1 MKQTSSAL
9 TFLMAQYRAI
19 FKRAYI
25 KGIATAILLTA
36 GLAAGQAQA
45 ATAYSSLN
53 TINNVSGD
61 TITIDGT
68 ASTPDTAAIV
78 VKSGDTLNKDVV
90 FKLGESSAFTLTASG
105 STVGEN
111 VVMNGGGN
119 DFTINGYS
127 GDNDSFTFGA
137 QNADEKLQIKNL
149 GTLKIQNNAKVIVT
163 AGSGNAPAAGAGV
176 DVYADTIEV
185 NNSTVDILQNVS
197 GATGQN
203 AILRGKTINVSG
215 SNAVINLGSK
225 DRNGG
230 RATLGWRSEATLADN
245 DKPGSITSG
254 SNISLSG
261 GATLNLIGHTGGA
274 ANSYNTQGSQ
284 VWGNSLIANKSFVE
298 VSGAGAQIWTH
309 TNKFTDTSFHVAN
322 NAQLIIKPFEF
333 RVMKAGGGTDN
344 EHAFSFIN
352 GTTTFD
358 GGNLIVEG
366 NLLAAGT
373 VVINDNV
380 NLTAGNAALNTASG
394 NGNELYNG
402 VLTVGLGSEI
412 LNDNDKA
419 IKTESILK
427 ISSTK
432 LDEFLTGTNTETKV
446 NDKTYKDKAGIL
458 SFGAGKVT
466 LAFTD
471 DSQVDL
477 HDFNWVKTDMSKSGS
492 GNSAVAGSIV
502 YDTKL
507 AGQKSSGDSYKGE
520 TVGVTVSATNLLVS
534 DALGSGAESINLKAT
549 NLTLGS
555 NSYNGTGSLN
565 FSGATARNLNVL
577 AKSGDFL
584 LNDTVTLRS
593 ISGTDNV
600 VASDGTIQGDLAIAS
615 GKTFTVDGGIYQTND
630 DFTVNASGTLAVTN
644 TKGANQSSLDLN
656 RGINFNLSSAG
667 EAKVTVDGGLTNE
680 YQAGDETFGKLTQL
694 DLRDGISASGT
705 SGSAKISA
713 TSGGVVLVDGNDLTA
728 IFAAAGSAD
737 KALSKVSFEIAS
749 GAALKAEGNVQM
761 SFTDANATT
770 LNGMLDLKKGGI
782 FEADSLN
789 IEAKFSSDKGTSQG
803 LGFTDATVRV
813 GSLSFTNNTPDAD
826 DSFLTGGTFEISN
839 SLTVGNTVP
848 LTLAAASEVAG
859 DGDVTL
865 KFDTGSNTAT
875 GTISAEDIT
884 NSSAKGEIIFAQ
896 GAWTSNTDFNLSN
909 GTMTVGVTGSQDTAS
924 LTAYELSLSGGG
936 SFNVAASVGSA
947 TFDHLDAWWT
957 DGVNVAGTLTING
970 DDVTVETED
979 NPVAV
984 HTNANS
990 IKVAS
995 TGTLNF
1001 GSKAVYNS
1009 IFGGTSG
1016 DTVLLKNSFA
1026 ENTIELEA
1034 NGHVS
1039 LAFNDTTSLSAKQI
1053 VDLKKKLF
1061 NNDTEG
1067 SILGFIN
1074 LGDAKIEDLKFDT
1087 DANGT
1092 PTITWDQL
1100 QPVADVVGAGTGN
1113 NELAEAKVTGISS
1126 TDQFKSPVGSV
1137 VSTDGSVTVAGN
1149 SSFNNAAG
1157 NNGLFVSD
1165 TTGKVGNATVG
1176 NGSDLQLN
1184 GSGEIGTVS
1193 LNGGS
1198 ATDQAVLV
1206 TSNGSTNAP
1215 AKVTVASVS
1224 GDEHS
1229 TFSSR
1234 AAETAVTG
1242 DVDVGSIETLANT
1255 VTTVGGDVKV
1265 AGKADFAGTTDIK
1278 GNAEFADAVDFSGI
1292 TTFGGD
1298 VEITGEAN
1306 ITGNT
1311 TATAGD
1317 TSLSGNMTI
1326 AEGAAFTANSIK
1338 LDSAGNQVLAV
1349 GTETTTDE
1357 NGEEQ
1362 PGTTGYLDVATLSLN
1377 GKMLVVDPDYGE
1389 ATSIAAIDNFDT
1401 AGYADD
1407 ISAIN
1412 GTVVVGQNA
1421 ALMVGADASKQAM
1434 SDFIERYQN
1443 GVSLDKDNV
1452 GAVVYLTSA
1461 QTVTNTSRII
1471 IDPTRSRDAILGTS
1485 TTTGELN
1492 AADSD
1497 YSGKDAAGNSHKADL
1512 YIGKNSVLAIGEGA
1526 VTFDKAT
1533 TANGA
1538 VHFDKDS
1545 AYIKGE
1551 TGSKVVLVGDSFLN
1565 SRTITLFTD
1574 KGAANETNG
1583 VYVMNNDIRVESL
1596 NGLMYFTL
1604 NADKE
1609 TTGKELQL
1617 DTTKVDSAFNGSSSP
1632 MRNFLLSYATRTVN
1646 YNEYYSDTT
1655 KVKRVYLLDGADK
1668 SLATASDQDTVTL
1681 TDKATQLG
1689 LTEDDF
1695 VVRNVGT
1702 KDKPEY
1708 VAYRLANNQFLEKVV
1723 RDTDGAAADEAARM
1737 GAFGGAAQAALM
1749 AASTTTDAI
1758 AGRMGMGLTNAA
1770 FTASDNGQGAG
1781 LWLTPI
1787 YKNSDSD
1794 GFEADGMSYGADVDL
1809 YGVSLGGDYT
1819 LANGLRIGA
1828 MFNVGSGEA
1837 DGQGDASNVTNDFN
1851 YYGFG
1856 LYAGYSMGAF
1866 SIVGDVS
1873 YSVVDSDVDA
1883 STQVEKVTTSFDTA
1897 ALSLGVTAQY
1907 SLDLNGF
1914 AVVPHAG
1921 LRYTSLDMD
1930 DYDLDGADSGNIG
1943 NFDADTA
1950 GIFSIPV
1957 GVTVAKEFTSESW
1970 TVKPAL
1976 DLTLTGNFG
1985 DDTLDGEVNWTGV
1998 SNRNVATESEIVDN
2012 FTYSA
2017 ALGVA
2022 AQNGNFSFGLGVNYT
2037 GSSNVDEFGVN
2048 ANARFT
2054 F

>member
-1 MKQTSSAL
+1 MKLSNNAL
-9 TFLMAQYRAI
+9 NFLLAQYRAI
-19 FKRAYI
+19 FKRAYV
-25 KGIATAILLTA
+25 KGLASAVLLTA
-36 GLAAGQAQA
+36 GLAAGAAQA
-45 ATAYSSLN
+45 AEIKGAASWDAATDATFNSGDNYTSGSGTIDYFNNLTVASGVLNLSTNQYRQTYIKNSL
-53 TINNVSGD
+53 TIESAGTVKFGNASGD
-61 TITIDGT
+61 TSLIYTWDNPNAAPSTSIATLTNKGTLIVGVEAPLASGSGSTNSLSFNRVVLSSNSKTELGGSVYNNSTFFNNYNNIYAGWGDSGSFLIESGAQVTLKDYSAIASEKNSTFTIEDGAT
-68 ASTPDTAAIV
+68 INFTLSDGAGAFIRAVAATDDSAQSAILNIGAANLNVTKSGTAAIFANNASLNGTKISVGADGTLKLTGDYSDAQASTYTIGNSTNAAGLFTANNAEIKVDGTLV
-78 VKSGDTLNKDVV
+78 VDGSTTGEGADKVLNKVTLTGGTLTGTGMV
-90 FKLGESSAFTLTASG
+90 KVLGHLALTESLLDGFVNANNAGHIKTASG
-105 STVGEN
+105 SSIIEVTSTSSTPVDLADYSFSGSDSADF
-111 VVMNGGGN
+111 VVSAATTIKGNNLAVSSALMNA
-119 DFTINGYS
+119 S
-127 GDNDSFTFGA
+127 
-137 QNADEKLQIKNL
+137 NA
-149 GTLKIQNNAKVIVT
+149 
-163 AGSGNAPAAGAGV
+163 AAG
-176 DVYADTIEV
+176 
-185 NNSTVDILQNVS
+185 VS
-197 GATGQN
+197 
-203 AILRGKTINVSG
+203 
-215 SNAVINLGSK
+215 
-225 DRNGG
+225 D
-230 RATLGWRSEATLADN
+230 
-245 DKPGSITSG
+245 
-254 SNISLSG
+254 
-261 GATLNLIGHTGGA
+261 
-274 ANSYNTQGSQ
+274 
-284 VWGNSLIANKSFVE
+284 
-298 VSGAGAQIWTH
+298 
-309 TNKFTDTSFHVAN
+309 
-322 NAQLIIKPFEF
+322 
-333 RVMKAGGGTDN
+333 
-344 EHAFSFIN
+344 
-352 GTTTFD
+352 
-358 GGNLIVEG
+358 
-366 NLLAAGT
+366 
-373 VVINDNV
+373 
-380 NLTAGNAALNTASG
+380 NLTL
-394 NGNELYNG
+394 E
-402 VLTVGLGSEI
+402 
-412 LNDNDKA
+412 
-419 IKTESILK
+419 
-427 ISSTK
+427 
-432 LDEFLTGTNTETKV
+432 
-446 NDKTYKDKAGIL
+446 
-458 SFGAGKVT
+458 
-466 LAFTD
+466 
-471 DSQVDL
+471 
-477 HDFNWVKTDMSKSGS
+477 
-492 GNSAVAGSIV
+492 
-502 YDTKL
+502 
-507 AGQKSSGDSYKGE
+507 
-520 TVGVTVSATNLLVS
+520 
-534 DALGSGAESINLKAT
+534 AT
-549 NLTLGS
+549 NLTLGDDS
-555 NSYNGTGSLN
+555 TASPNATLG
-565 FSGATARNLNVL
+565 FKEATARNLTVL
-577 AKSGDFL
+577 ASGGDFV
-584 LNDTVTLRS
+584 LNDKLTLRS

-656 RGINFNLSSAG
+656 RGINFNLSSDG
-667 EAKVTVDGGLTNE
+667 EAKVTVDGSLTDE
-680 YQAGDETFGKLTQL
+680 YKAGDKDLGKLTQL
-694 DLRDGISASGT
+694 DLRGGISASGT
-705 SGSAKISA
+705 SGSAKITA
-713 TSGGVVLVDGNDLTA
+713 TSGGVVLVDDSDLNK
-728 IFAAAGSAD
+728 IFAAAGTNKD
-737 KALSKVSFEIAS
+737 LGLVSFEISS

-761 SFTDANATT
+761 SFTDSNAST
-770 LNGMLDLKKGGI
+770 LNNMLTLGKGGI
-782 FEADSLN
+782 FEADSLR
-789 IEAKFSSDKGTSQG
+789 IDAKFSTDKKTSQG

-813 GSLSFTNNTPDAD
+813 GSLSFTNNTSGATAAY
-826 DSFLTGGTFEISN
+826 LTGGTYEVSN
-839 SLTVGNTVP
+839 SLTVGNTLP
-848 LTLAAASEVAG
+848 LTLDASDLVAG
-859 DGDVTL
+859 EGDVTL
-865 KFDTGSNTAT
+865 KFDTGSNTAA

-884 NSSAKGEIIFAQ
+884 NNSAKGEIIFAQ

-909 GTMTVGVTGSQDTAS
+909 GTMTVGEAGTQNTAS
-924 LTAYELSLSGGG
+924 LTAEELSVSGSGN
-936 SFNVAASVGSA
+936 FDVLASVGSA
-947 TFDHLDAWWT
+947 TFNRLDALLA
-957 DGVNVAGTLTING
+957 DGVDVAGTLTING
-970 DDVTVETED
+970 DSVTADTTGD
-979 NPVAV
+979 NATRVAV
-984 HTNANS
+984 HTVANAIN
-990 IKVAS
+990 VAS
-995 TGTLNF
+995 TGTLTF
-1001 GSKAVYNS
+1001 GEDAVYNS
-1009 IFGGTSG
+1009 IFGSTSG
-1016 DTVLLKNSFA
+1016 DEVLLKDSFA
-1026 ENTIELEA
+1026 ENTIEIAA
-1034 NGHVS
+1034 NGNVS
-1039 LAFNDTTSLSAKQI
+1039 LAFNDTTSLSAKQV

-1061 NNDTEG
+1061 AKDTDG

-1074 LGDAKIEDLKFDT
+1074 LGGAKIENLEFGT

-1092 PTITWDQL
+1092 PTITWDKL
-1100 QPVADVVGAGTGN
+1100 QPVADVIGAGTGN
-1113 NELAEAKVTGISS
+1113 DELAQAKVTDISS

-1165 TTGKVGNATVG
+1165 TTGKVGNAAVV
-1176 NGSDLQLN
+1176 NGSDVHLN
-1184 GSGEIGTVS
+1184 GTGEIGTVS
-1193 LNGGS
+1193 LNGS
-1198 ATDQAVLV
+1198 TAEDPAVLV

-1215 AKVTVASVS
+1215 AKVTIASIS
-1224 GDEHS
+1224 GDDAS

-1242 DVDVGSIETLANT
+1242 DVDVGSMETLADT
-1255 VTTVGGDVKV
+1255 VTTVGGDITV
-1265 AGKADFAGTTDIK
+1265 ANKADFAGTTDIK
-1278 GNAEFADAVDFSGI
+1278 GNAEFAGAVDFSGI
-1292 TTFGGD
+1292 TTFGGN
-1298 VEITGEAN
+1298 VEIAGNADV
-1306 ITGNT
+1306 TGNT
-1311 TATAGD
+1311 TATAGN
-1317 TSLSGNMTI
+1317 TSLRGDMTI
-1326 AEGAAFTANSIK
+1326 AEGAAFTANNIS
-1338 LDSAGNQVLAV
+1338 LEASGQTLFV
-1349 GTETTTDE
+1349 GTDSYTDE

-1362 PGTTGYLDVATLSLN
+1362 PGTTGYLDVANLSLN
-1377 GKMLVVDPDYGE
+1377 GNMLVVDPDYGE
-1389 ATSIAAIDNFDT
+1389 ATSIAAIDDFDA

-1407 ISAIN
+1407 ISAIH

-1461 QTVTNTSRII
+1461 QTVTDTSRII
-1471 IDPTRSRDAILGTS
+1471 IDPTRSSNAILGTG
-1485 TTTGELN
+1485 TTTGEIYQTN
-1492 AADSD
+1492 ADSD
-1497 YSGKDAAGNSHKADL
+1497 YYGQDKAGTYHQADL
-1512 YIGKNSVLAIGEGA
+1512 YLGKNSVFAIDEGA
-1526 VTFDKAT
+1526 M

-1574 KGAANETNG
+1574 NGTAGESG
-1583 VYVMNNDIRVESL
+1583 VYVMDNDIRVESL

-1604 NADKE
+1604 NAGEE

-1617 DTTKVDSAFNGSSSP
+1617 DTTKVDSAFNGASSP

-1646 YNEYYSDTT
+1646 YNEHYSDPT
-1655 KVKRVYLLDGADK
+1655 KVERVYLLDGADK
-1668 SLATASDQDTVTL
+1668 SLATASDTGVLTL

-1689 LTEDDF
+1689 LTKDDF
-1695 VVRNVGT
+1695 VVRNEGT
-1702 KDKPEY
+1702 ANDPQY

-1897 ALSLGVTAQY
+1897 ALSVGVTAQY

-1970 TVKPAL
+1970 TIKPAL

-1985 DDTLDGEVNWTGV
+1985 DDTLDGEVNWSGV

-2022 AQNGNFSFGLGVNYT
+2022 AQTGNFSLGFGVNYT

-2048 ANARFT
+2048 ANARFV

>member
-1 MKQTSSAL
+1 MPTL
-9 TFLMAQYRAI
+9 NFLLAQYRAI
-19 FKRAYI
+19 FKRAYV
-25 KGIATAILLTA
+25 KGIASAVLLTA
-36 GLAAGQAQA
+36 GLAAGAAQA
-45 ATAYSSLN
+45 AEYNSLKA
-53 TINNVSGD
+53 INDASGD
-61 TITIDGT
+61 VITISG
-68 ASTPDTAAIV
+68 SDTVAIE
-78 VKSGDTLNKDVV
+78 VKSGDDTLKKDVV
-90 FKLGESSAFTLTASG
+90 FNLGESSAFTVTASG
-105 STVGEN
+105 STAGET
-111 VVMNGGGN
+111 VVMNGGKK
-119 DFTINGYS
+119 DFTIKGNSAGK
-127 GDNDSFTFGA
+127 GSFTFGA
-137 QNADEKLQIKNL
+137 EGADEKLQIKDL
-149 GTLKIQNNAKVIVT
+149 GTLTIQNNAKVTVT
-163 AGSGNAPAAGAGV
+163 AGSGNAVAGV
-176 DVYADTIEV
+176 DVYADTISV
-185 NNSTVDILQNVS
+185 KDSTVDILQHVS
-197 GATGQN
+197 SAAGQN
-203 AILRGKTINVSG
+203 AILRGKTITVTG
-215 SNAVINLGSK
+215 SDAVINLGSA
-225 DRNGG
+225 DANRANGG
-230 RATLGWRSEATLADN
+230 RATLGWRSDATLNTDGTVASN
-245 DKPGSITSG
+245 NKAG
-254 SNISLSG
+254 SNITFSD
-261 GATLNLIGHTGGA
+261 GATLNLIGRSGSD

-284 VWGNSLIANKSFVE
+284 VWGDSLTVNKSFVE

-309 TNKFTDTSFHVAN
+309 TNEFTDTSFHVGN
-322 NAQLIIKPFEF
+322 KAQLIIKPFEF
-333 RVMKAGGGTDN
+333 RVMKDGKTDSD
-344 EHAFSFIN
+344 HAFSFIN

-380 NLTAGNAALNTASG
+380 NLTAGAADLVTSDQAKSNQ
-394 NGNELYNG
+394 LYNG
-402 VLTVGLGSEI
+402 VLTIGLGSEI
-412 LNDNDKA
+412 LNDSDQA
-419 IKTESILK
+419 IETESILK
-427 ISSTK
+427 ISSKK
-432 LDEFLTGTNTETKV
+432 LNEFLTESTTETKYKDAQG
-446 NDKTYKDKAGIL
+446 NDKTYADKGGIL
-458 SFGAGKVT
+458 SFGAGKTT

-471 DSQVDL
+471 TTQVDL
-477 HDFNWVKTDMSKSGS
+477 SKFNWVETDMSQSGS
-492 GNSAVAGSIV
+492 SNTAVSGAIV
-502 YDTKL
+502 YDTSL
-507 AGQKSSGDSYKGE
+507 AGKATKDPSYKGE
-520 TVGVTVSATNLLVS
+520 PVGVTVSATNMLVS
-534 DALGSGAESINLKAT
+534 KALTAGAKKINLEADT
-549 NLTLGS
+549 LTLGS
-555 NSYNGTGSLN
+555 NTYSGTESLN
-565 FSGATARNLNVL
+565 FSGATARNLTVL

-630 DFTVNASGTLAVTN
+630 DFTVNAGGNLAVTN

-656 RGINFNLSSAG
+656 RGINFNLSSSG
-667 EAKVTVDGGLTNE
+667 EAKVTVNGGLTAE
-680 YQAGDETFGKLTQL
+680 YQAGSETLGKLTQL
-694 DLRDGISASGT
+694 DLRDGIKATGT
-705 SGSAKISA
+705 TGTAKITA
-713 TSGGVVLVDGNDLTA
+713 TSGGVVLVDDSDLNK
-728 IFAAAGSAD
+728 IFAAAGTSTD
-737 KALSKVSFEIAS
+737 ALSKVSFEIS
-749 GAALKAEGNVQM
+749 GGAALKAEGNVQM
-761 SFTDANATT
+761 SFTDSNATT
-770 LNGMLDLKKGGI
+770 LNNMLKLGSGGI
-782 FEADSLN
+782 FEADSLR
-789 IEAKFSSDKGTSQG
+789 IDAKFSTDSGTSQG

-813 GSLSFTNNTPDAD
+813 GSLSFTNNTSGASDA
-826 DSFLTGGTFEISN
+826 FLTGGTFEISN
-839 SLTVGNTVP
+839 SLTVGNTLP
-848 LTLAAASEVAG
+848 LTLAASSEVAG
-859 DGDVTL
+859 SGDVAL
-865 KFDTGSNTAT
+865 VFDTGSNSAT

-884 NSSAKGEIIFAQ
+884 NASANGEIIVAQ
-896 GAWTSNTDFNLSN
+896 GAWTATRTDFNLSS
-909 GTMTVGVTGSQDTAS
+909 GTMTVGEAGSQDTAS
-924 LTAYELSLSGGG
+924 LTAYELSVSGEGT
-936 SFNVAASVGSA
+936 FTVAASVGSA
-947 TFDHLDAWWT
+947 TFDHLDAWQT
-957 DGVNVAGTLTING
+957 DGVNVSGSLTING
-970 DDVTVETED
+970 DDVTVDTDE

-990 IKVAS
+990 INVAS
-995 TGTLNF
+995 TGTLTF
-1001 GSKAVYNS
+1001 GADAVYNS

-1016 DTVLLKNSFA
+1016 DEVLLKDSFA
-1026 ENTIELEA
+1026 ADTIELAA
-1034 NGHVS
+1034 NGNVS
-1039 LAFNDTTSLSAKQI
+1039 LSFNDTTSLSAKQV

-1061 NNDTEG
+1061 ANDTDG
-1067 SILGFIN
+1067 SISGFIN
-1074 LGDAKIEDLKFDT
+1074 LGGAKIENLEFGT

-1092 PTITWDQL
+1092 PTITWDKL
-1100 QPVADVVGAGTGN
+1100 QPVADVIGAGTGN
-1113 NELAEAKVTGISS
+1113 DELAQAKVTGIDS

-1165 TTGKVGNATVG
+1165 TTGKVGNAAVV
-1176 NGSDLQLN
+1176 NGSDVHLN
-1184 GSGEIGTVS
+1184 GTGEIGTVS
-1193 LNGGS
+1193 LSSTADNS
-1198 ATDQAVLV
+1198 SVLV

-1215 AKVTVASVS
+1215 ATVTIASIS
-1224 GDEHS
+1224 GDDTS

-1234 AAETAVTG
+1234 AAETKVTG
-1242 DVDVGSIETLANT
+1242 DVDVGSMETLADT
-1255 VTTVGGDVKV
+1255 VTTVGGDITV
-1265 AGKADFAGTTDIK
+1265 ANKADFAGTTDIK
-1278 GNAEFADAVDFSGI
+1278 GNAEFAGAVDFSGI
-1292 TTFGGD
+1292 TTFGGN
-1298 VEITGEAN
+1298 VEITGDAN
-1306 ITGNT
+1306 VTGNT
-1311 TATAGD
+1311 TATAGN

-1326 AEGAAFTANSIK
+1326 AEGAAFTANNISLEATGK
-1338 LDSAGNQVLAV
+1338 TLFV
-1349 GTETTTDE
+1349 GTDSYTDE

-1362 PGTTGYLDVATLSLN
+1362 PGTTGYLDVANLSLN
-1377 GKMLVVDPDYGE
+1377 GNMLVVDPDYGE
-1389 ATSIAAIDNFDT
+1389 ATSIAAIDDFDA

-1407 ISAIN
+1407 ISAIH

-1461 QTVTNTSRII
+1461 QTVTNGSQII
-1471 IDPTRSRDAILGTS
+1471 IDPTRSSNAILGTG
-1485 TTTGELN
+1485 TTTGEIDQAN
-1492 AADSD
+1492 ADSD
-1497 YSGKDAAGNSHKADL
+1497 YYGQDKAGAYHAADL
-1512 YIGKNSVLAIGEGA
+1512 YLGKNSVFAIDEGA
-1526 VTFDKAT
+1526 MTVD
-1533 TANGA
+1533 GA

-1551 TGSKVVLVGDSFLN
+1551 AGSKVVLVGDSFLN

-1574 KGAANETNG
+1574 NGAVNETKG
-1583 VYVMNNDIRVESL
+1583 VYVMDNDIRVESL

-1604 NADKE
+1604 NAGEE

-1617 DTTKVDSAFNGSSSP
+1617 DTTKVDSAFNGASSP

-1646 YNEYYSDTT
+1646 YNEYYSYPTN
-1655 KVKRVYLLDGADK
+1655 VERVYLLDDADK
-1668 SLATASDQDTVTL
+1668 SLATASGPDTVTL

-1702 KDKPEY
+1702 QDKPEY

-1897 ALSLGVTAQY
+1897 ALSVGVTAQY

-1930 DYDLDGADSGNIG
+1930 DYDLEGADSGNIG

-1970 TVKPAL
+1970 TIKPAL

-1985 DDTLDGEVNWTGV
+1985 DDTLDGEVNWSGV

-2022 AQNGNFSFGLGVNYT
+2022 AQTGNFSLGFGVNYT

-2048 ANARFT
+2048 ANARFV

>member
-1 MKQTSSAL
+1 MKQTSAAL
-9 TFLMAQYRAI
+9 TFLLAQYRAI

-25 KGIATAILLTA
+25 KGIATAVLLTA

-45 ATAYSSLN
+45 TAYNSLD
-53 TINNVSGD
+53 TINQASGD
-61 TITIDGT
+61 VITINGT
-68 ASTPDTAAIV
+68 ASAPDTAAIE

-90 FKLGESSAFTLTASG
+90 FNLGESSAFTLTASG
-105 STVGEN
+105 STAGET
-111 VVMNGGGN
+111 VVMNGGKN
-119 DFTINGYS
+119 DFTINGHS
-127 GDNDSFTFGA
+127 GDKDSFTFGA
-137 QNADEKLQIKNL
+137 ENADEKLQIKDL
-149 GTLKIQNNAKVIVT
+149 GILTIKNNAKVIVT
-163 AGSGNAPAAGAGV
+163 AGSGNAVAGV
-176 DVYADTIEV
+176 DVYADTISV
-185 NNSTVDILQNVS
+185 KDSTVDILQHVS
-197 GATGQN
+197 GADDQN
-203 AILRGKTINVSG
+203 AILRGKTITVTG
-215 SNAVINLGSK
+215 SDAVINLGSA
-225 DRNGG
+225 DANRANGG
-230 RATLGWRSEATLADN
+230 RATLGWRSDATLNPDGTVASN
-245 DKPGSITSG
+245 NKAG
-254 SNISLSG
+254 SNITFSD
-261 GATLNLIGHTGGA
+261 GATLNLIGRSGSD

-284 VWGNSLIANKSFVE
+284 VWGDSLTVNKSFVE

-309 TNKFTDTSFHVAN
+309 TNDFTDTSFHIGN
-322 NAQLIIKPFEF
+322 KAQLVIKPFEF
-333 RVMKAGGGTDN
+333 RVMKNVSSTDGDHN
-344 EHAFSFIN
+344 FSYIN
-352 GTTTFD
+352 GTTTFN

-366 NLLAAGT
+366 NLQVAGT

-380 NLTAGNAALNTASG
+380 KLTAGNADLNTASG
-394 NGNELYNG
+394 NGNKLYNG
-402 VLTVGLGSEI
+402 VITVGLGSDFTSES
-412 LNDNDKA
+412 DKA
-419 IKTESILK
+419 IETESILQ
-427 ISSTK
+427 ISSIK
-432 LDEFLTGTNTETKV
+432 LNEFLKDSG
-446 NDKTYKDKAGIL
+446 DKTEYKDESYEDKAGIL
-458 SFGAGKVT
+458 SFGAGKAT
-466 LAFTD
+466 LHFTD
-471 DSQVDL
+471 TTQVDL
-477 HDFNWVKTDMSKSGS
+477 SQFKWIETNMSATSS
-492 GNSAVAGSIV
+492 AGNTAEAGAIV
-502 YDTKL
+502 YDTSL
-507 AGQKSSGDSYKGE
+507 AGKESSSNYSGE
-520 TVGVTVSATNLLVS
+520 TVGVTVFANDMLVS
-534 DALGSGAESINLKAT
+534 EALDVGAKKINLEADT
-549 NLTLGS
+549 LTLGS
-555 NSYNGTGSLN
+555 NNYSGTESLN

-600 VASDGTIQGDLAIAS
+600 VASDGTIQGDLAIAL

-630 DFTVNASGTLAVTN
+630 DFTVNAGGTLAVTN

-656 RGINFNLSSAG
+656 RGIKFDLTSTGNAQ
-667 EAKVTVDGGLTNE
+667 VTVNGGLAAE
-680 YQAGDETFGKLTQL
+680 YNTSDDNKDNDNLTQL
-694 DLRDGISASGT
+694 DLRDGISAEGT
-705 SGSAKISA
+705 KGLAKISA

-761 SFTDANATT
+761 SFTDANDTT

-789 IEAKFSSDKGTSQG
+789 IEAKFSSYKGTSQG
-803 LGFTDATVRV
+803 FGFTDATVRV
-813 GSLSFTNNTPDAD
+813 DSLSFTNNTPDAD

-848 LTLAAASEVAG
+848 LTLAASDVVAG

-896 GAWTSNTDFNLSN
+896 GAWKSNTDFNLSN

-936 SFNVAASVGSA
+936 AFTVAASVGSA

-970 DDVTVETED
+970 DDVTVDTED

-984 HTNANS
+984 HTYANS
-990 IKVAS
+990 IKVDS

-1026 ENTIELEA
+1026 ENTIYLAA

-1165 TTGKVGNATVG
+1165 TTGKVGNATV
-1176 NGSDLQLN
+1176 NKGSDLQLN

-1215 AKVTVASVS
+1215 AKVTVASIS

-1298 VEITGEAN
+1298 VEITGNAN
-1306 ITGNT
+1306 VTGNT

-1317 TSLSGNMTI
+1317 TSLSGHMTI
-1326 AEGAAFTANSIK
+1326 AKGAAFTANNISLEATGK
-1338 LDSAGNQVLAV
+1338 TLFV
-1349 GTETTTDE
+1349 GTDSYTDE

-1362 PGTTGYLDVATLSLN
+1362 PGTTGYLDVANLSLN
-1377 GKMLVVDPDYGE
+1377 GNMLVVDPDYGE
-1389 ATSIAAIDNFDT
+1389 ATSIAAIDNFDHT
-1401 AGYADD
+1401 GHADD
-1407 ISAIN
+1407 VSAIH
-1412 GTVVVGQNA
+1412 GTVIVGQNA

-1434 SDFIERYQN
+1434 SDFIERYQK
-1443 GVSLDKDNV
+1443 GESLDKDNV

-1461 QTVTNTSRII
+1461 QTVTDGSQII
-1471 IDPTRSRDAILGTS
+1471 IDPTRSSNAILGTN
-1485 TTTGELN
+1485 GELAQTDAN
-1492 AADSD
+1492 SD
-1497 YSGKDAAGNSHKADL
+1497 YYGQDKDGAYHAADL
-1512 YIGKNSVLAIGEGA
+1512 YLGKNSVFAIDEGA
-1526 VTFDKAT
+1526 M

-1538 VHFDKDS
+1538 VHFDKDR

-1574 KGAANETNG
+1574 NGAANENG

-1617 DTTKVDSAFNGSSSP
+1617 DTTKVDSAFNGASSP

-1646 YNEYYSDTT
+1646 YDEHYSDPAN
-1655 KVKRVYLLDGADK
+1655 VERIHLLDGADK
-1668 SLATASDQDTVTL
+1668 SLATASGPNTVTL

-1695 VVRNVGT
+1695 VVRDVGT

>member
-1 MKQTSSAL
+1 
-9 TFLMAQYRAI
+9 MAQYRAI

-25 KGIATAILLTA
+25 KGIASAILLTA

-45 ATAYSSLN
+45 AATEYSGAATWEEASKLDPIN
-53 TINNVSGD
+53 VSAEESTILGGINNKKAFYNDLTIKSGA
-61 TITIDGT
+61 T
-68 ASTPDTAAIV
+68 AST
-78 VKSGDTLNKDVV
+78 SGDVYVKGTMTVEKGATLKVNTTKGKGGNLFGHYTVNGTLDSTGRLENRGTINATSTDDFPVV
-90 FKLGESSAFTLTASG
+90 EFHSVHLYDGSETTLGGVGTQAASNWGQSSMLGAGAGVADGTNNFTIDKGAKLNLQDYSHAYINQNASMAIDGEVTLTASG
-105 STVGEN
+105 DGSFAIIRGC
-111 VVMNGGGN
+111 
-119 DFTINGYS
+119 
-127 GDNDSFTFGA
+127 DN
-137 QNADEKLQIKNL
+137 
-149 GTLKIQNNAKVIVT
+149 
-163 AGSGNAPAAGAGV
+163 
-176 DVYADTIEV
+176 Y
-185 NNSTVDILQNVS
+185 NSTNKFSTD
-197 GATGQN
+197 
-203 AILRGKTINVSG
+203 K
-215 SNAVINLGSK
+215 NAVITIGENAAITAAKGSGSTGIFAPDVTIAGSSDAK
-225 DRNGG
+225 APATITVQNGSTF
-230 RATLGWRSEATLADN
+230 TLDGDMAESNKGFSAAA
-245 DKPGSITSG
+245 KGAGQFKMTSG
-254 SNISLSG
+254 KINVAEG
-261 GATLNLIGHTGGA
+261 GT
-274 ANSYNTQGSQ
+274 
-284 VWGNSLIANKSFVE
+284 
-298 VSGAGAQIWTH
+298 
-309 TNKFTDTSFHVAN
+309 
-322 NAQLIIKPFEF
+322 LIIGNGSYEDIPGNDVDES
-333 RVMKAGGGTDN
+333 AITTLDIQGGELTG
-344 EHAFSFIN
+344 
-352 GTTTFD
+352 
-358 GGNLIVEG
+358 
-366 NLLAAGT
+366 AGT
-373 VVINDNV
+373 VQLEGKLTVSV
-380 NLTAGNAALNTASG
+380 NTIKAFLNGKDSAGNQNDGNFVFSG
-394 NGNELYNG
+394 DKTRFE
-402 VLTVGLGSEI
+402 VTGSEQFD
-412 LNDNDKA
+412 LA
-419 IKTESILK
+419 Q
-427 ISSTK
+427 
-432 LDEFLTGTNTETKV
+432 
-446 NDKTYKDKAGIL
+446 Y
-458 SFGAGKVT
+458 SF
-466 LAFTD
+466 
-471 DSQVDL
+471 
-477 HDFNWVKTDMSKSGS
+477 SGS
-492 GNSAVAGSIV
+492 GTTDFVLTDSGTIAGENLAVSHKLTQTGKADGAAAG
-502 YDTKL
+502 
-507 AGQKSSGDSYKGE
+507 
-520 TVGVTVSATNLLVS
+520 VS
-534 DALGSGAESINLKAT
+534 DNLTLEAT

-555 NSYNGTGSLN
+555 SSAKSPTESLG
-565 FSGATARNLNVL
+565 FKSATARNLTVL
-577 AKSGDFL
+577 ASDGAFKLYD
-584 LNDTVTLRS
+584 DVTLRS

-600 VASDGTIQGDLAIAS
+600 VASDGTIEGDLAITS

-630 DFTVNASGTLAVTN
+630 DFTVNASGSLAVTN

-656 RGINFNLSSAG
+656 RGINFNLSSSG
-667 EAKVTVDGGLTNE
+667 EAKVTVNGGLTAE
-680 YQAGDETFGKLTQL
+680 YQAGSETLGKLTQL
-694 DLRDGISASGT
+694 DLRDGISASGST
-705 SGSAKISA
+705 GTAKISA

-737 KALSKVSFEIAS
+737 NALSKVSFEVAS
-749 GAALKAEGNVQM
+749 GAALKADGNVKM
-761 SFTDANATT
+761 SFTDSNAST
-770 LNGMLDLKKGGI
+770 LNNMLVLKEKGI

-789 IEAKFSSDKGTSQG
+789 IEAKFSSYEKEKQG

-813 GSLSFTNNTPDAD
+813 GSLSFTNNTTGAD

-839 SLTVGNTVP
+839 SLTVGNTLP
-848 LTLAAASEVAG
+848 LTLAASDVVAG
-859 DGDVTL
+859 EGDVTL

-884 NSSAKGEIIFAQ
+884 NASANGKIIVAQ
-896 GAWTSNTDFNLSN
+896 GAWTATRTDFNLSN
-909 GTMTVGVTGSQDTAS
+909 GTMTVGEAGSQDTAS

-957 DGVNVAGTLTING
+957 DGVNVAGTLTIKG

-984 HTNANS
+984 HTNTNS
-990 IKVAS
+990 INVAS
-995 TGTLNF
+995 TGTLTF
-1001 GSKAVYNS
+1001 ESKAVYNA

-1016 DTVLLKNSFA
+1016 DEVLLKDSFA
-1026 ENTIELEA
+1026 ENTIDLEA

-1039 LAFNDTTSLSAKQI
+1039 LAFNNTTALSAKQI

-1074 LGDAKIEDLKFDT
+1074 LGDAKIEDLKFGT
-1087 DANGT
+1087 DDNGT

-1113 NELAEAKVTGISS
+1113 NELAQAKVTDISS
-1126 TDQFKSPVGSV
+1126 SAQFKSPVGSV

-1165 TTGKVGNATVG
+1165 TSGKVGNATVD

-1198 ATDQAVLV
+1198 ATDQSVLV
-1206 TSNGSTNAP
+1206 TGNGSSNAP
-1215 AKVTVASVS
+1215 AKVTIASIK
-1224 GDEHS
+1224 GDNAS
-1229 TFSSR
+1229 AFSSR

-1242 DVDVGSIETLANT
+1242 DVDVGSMETLANT
-1255 VTTVGGDVKV
+1255 VTTVDGDVTV
-1265 AGKADFAGTTDIK
+1265 SDTSGTASFAGTTDIK
-1278 GNAEFADAVDFSGI
+1278 GNAEFAGKVDFSGI
-1292 TTFGGD
+1292 TTFGGN
-1298 VEITGEAN
+1298 VEITGDAN
-1306 ITGNT
+1306 VTGNT

-1326 AEGAAFTANSIK
+1326 AKGAAFTANSIK
-1338 LDSAGNQVLAV
+1338 LDSAGTQVLAV

-1362 PGTTGYLDVATLSLN
+1362 PGTTGYLDVTTLSLN
-1377 GKMLVVDPDYGE
+1377 GNTLVVDPDYGE
-1389 ATSIAAIDNFDT
+1389 ATSIAAIDDFD
-1401 AGYADD
+1401 ASGHADD
-1407 ISAIN
+1407 ISAIH
-1412 GTVVVGQNA
+1412 GTVIVGQNA
-1421 ALMVGADASKQAM
+1421 ALMVGAGASKQAM
-1434 SDFIERYQN
+1434 SEFIERYQK

-1461 QTVTNTSRII
+1461 QTVDANNSRII
-1471 IDPTRSRDAILGTS
+1471 IDSTRSRDAILGTN
-1485 TTTGELN
+1485 GELN

-1497 YSGKDAAGNSHKADL
+1497 YSGKDAVGNSHKADL
-1512 YIGKNSVLAIGEGA
+1512 YIGKNSVLAIDE
-1526 VTFDKAT
+1526 KAMT
-1533 TANGA
+1533 VNGA

-1551 TGSKVVLVGDSFLN
+1551 AGSKVVLVGDSFLN
-1565 SRTITLFTD
+1565 SRNITLFTD
-1574 KGAANETNG
+1574 NGTPNGETNG
-1583 VYVMNNDIRVESL
+1583 VYVMDNDIRVESL
-1596 NGLMYFTL
+1596 NGLMYFYL
-1604 NADKE
+1604 EKGKE
-1609 TTGKELQL
+1609 TQAQELQF
-1617 DTTKVDSAFNGSSSP
+1617 DTTKADSAFNGASSP

-1646 YNEYYSDTT
+1646 YNEHYSDPT
-1655 KVKRVYLLDGADK
+1655 KVERVYLLDGADK
-1668 SLATASDQDTVTL
+1668 SLATASGPDTVAL
-1681 TDKATQLG
+1681 TDKATELG
-1689 LTEDDF
+1689 LTADDF

-1723 RDTDGAAADEAARM
+1723 RDTDGGAADEAARM

-1794 GFEADGMSYGADVDL
+1794 GFEADGLSYGADVDL

-1856 LYAGYSMGAF
+1856 LYAGYSMGDF

-1897 ALSLGVTAQY
+1897 ALSVGVTAQY

-1985 DDTLDGEVNWTGV
+1985 DDTLDGEVNWNGV

>member
-1 MKQTSSAL
+1 MKQTSAAL
-9 TFLMAQYRAI
+9 TFLLAQYRAI

-25 KGIATAILLTA
+25 KGIATAVLLTA

-45 ATAYSSLN
+45 TPYSSLTDIN
-53 TINNVSGD
+53 DAAGAGDVITINSGD
-61 TITIDGT
+61 K
-68 ASTPDTAAIV
+68 AAIE
-78 VKSGDTLNKDVV
+78 VKTDDATLKKDVV
-90 FKLGESSAFTLTASG
+90 FNLGAGSEFKITASG
-105 STVGEN
+105 SNTVTME
-111 VVMNGGGN
+111 GN
-119 DFTINGYS
+119 EHDITIKGNTAGK
-127 GDNDSFTFGA
+127 GTFTFGA
-137 QNADEKLQIKNL
+137 EAADEKLQIQNL
-149 GTLKIQNNAKVIVT
+149 GTLTIQNNAKVIVT
-163 AGSGNAPAAGAGV
+163 AGSGSDKAGV
-176 DVYADTIEV
+176 DVYAENISV

-197 GATGQN
+197 GATDQN
-203 AILRGKTINVSG
+203 AILRGKTINVTG

-230 RATLGWRSEATLADN
+230 RATLGWRSEATLDAN
-245 DKPGSITSG
+245 DKPGSINSG
-254 SNISLSG
+254 SNITLSG
-261 GATLNLIGHTGGA
+261 GATLNLIGHSGGDA
-274 ANSYNTQGSQ
+274 TAYNTQGSQ

-309 TNKFTDTSFHVAN
+309 TNEFTDTSFHVGN
-322 NAQLIIKPFEF
+322 KAQLVIKPFEF

-427 ISSTK
+427 ISSSK

-471 DSQVDL
+471 TTQVDL
-477 HDFNWVKTDMSKSGS
+477 SKFNWVETDMSKSGS

-555 NSYNGTGSLN
+555 NNYNGTGSLN

-630 DFTVNASGTLAVTN
+630 DFTVNAGGTLAVTN

-656 RGINFNLSSAG
+656 RGLHFDLTSTGNAQ
-667 EAKVTVDGGLTNE
+667 VTVNGSLTDE
-680 YQAGDETFGKLTQL
+680 YKAGDKDLGKLTQL

-705 SGSAKISA
+705 SGSATITA
-713 TSGGVVLVDGNDLTA
+713 TSGGVVLVDGKDLTD

-737 KALSKVSFEIAS
+737 NALSKVSFEIAS

-761 SFTDANATT
+761 SFTDANDTT
-770 LNGMLDLKKGGI
+770 LNNMLTLGKGGI
-782 FEADSLN
+782 FEADSLS
-789 IEAKFSSDKGTSQG
+789 IDAKFSTDKGPSQG

-813 GSLSFTNNTPDAD
+813 GSLTFNNNTPVANK
-826 DSFLTGGTFEISN
+826 DSETYAFLTGGTFEISN
-839 SLTVGNTVP
+839 SLTVGNDV
-848 LTLAAASEVAG
+848 LTLAASKEVAG
-859 DGDVTL
+859 SGDVTL
-865 KFDTGSNTAT
+865 KFDTGSNTAN

-884 NSSAKGEIIFAQ
+884 NASANGEIIVAQ
-896 GAWTSNTDFNLSN
+896 GAWKSNTDFNLSN

-924 LTAYELSLSGGG
+924 LTAYELSVSGGG
-936 SFNVAASVGSA
+936 AFTVAASVGSA
-947 TFDHLDAWWT
+947 TFDHLDAMWAK
-957 DGVNVAGTLTING
+957 GVNVSGTLTING
-970 DDVTVETED
+970 DDVTVDTTD

-984 HTNANS
+984 HTVANG
-990 IKVAS
+990 INVAS
-995 TGTLNF
+995 TGTLTF

-1165 TTGKVGNATVG
+1165 TTGKVGNAAVV
-1176 NGSDLQLN
+1176 NGSDVHLN
-1184 GSGEIGTVS
+1184 GTGEIGTVS
-1193 LNGGS
+1193 LSSTADNS
-1198 ATDQAVLV
+1198 SVLV

-1215 AKVTVASVS
+1215 ATVTIASIS
-1224 GDEHS
+1224 GDDTS

-1278 GNAEFADAVDFSGI
+1278 GKADFAGDVAFSGI

-1298 VEITGEAN
+1298 VEITGNAN
-1306 ITGNT
+1306 VTGNT

-1326 AEGAAFTANSIK
+1326 AKGAAFTANSIK
-1338 LDSAGNQVLAV
+1338 LDSAGTKVLAV

-1377 GKMLVVDPDYGE
+1377 GNTLVVDPDYGE
-1389 ATSIAAIDNFDT
+1389 ATSIAAIDDFDHT
-1401 AGYADD
+1401 GHADD
-1407 ISAIN
+1407 VSAID
-1412 GTVVVGQNA
+1412 GTVIVGQNA

-1471 IDPTRSRDAILGTS
+1471 IDPTRSSNAILGTS

-1526 VTFDKAT
+1526 VTFDKAM

-1574 KGAANETNG
+1574 NGAANENG

-1604 NADKE
+1604 NADEE

-1617 DTTKVDSAFNGSSSP
+1617 DTTKVDSAFNGASSP

-1646 YNEYYSDTT
+1646 YNEHYSDPT

-1794 GFEADGMSYGADVDL
+1794 GFDAEGMSYGADVDL

-1837 DGQGDASNVTNDFN
+1837 DGQGDASDVTNDFN

>member
-1 MKQTSSAL
+1 MFSGSA
-9 TFLMAQYRAI
+9 AADEG
-19 FKRAYI
+19 KH
-25 KGIATAILLTA
+25 KATALVLDDVTFDNKGTAIIGNLTSGGEA
-36 GLAAGQAQA
+36 TVQSGTTTLTTGNVKNYAKVTVKGTTDDSGA
-45 ATAYSSLN
+45 ATLVVSAAQLLKEAKKGEGWFAGGSGSIVLSGAAADKATLQIEGIDADGLNLN
-53 TINNVSGD
+53 TD
-61 TITIDGT
+61 
-68 ASTPDTAAIV
+68 
-78 VKSGDTLNKDVV
+78 
-90 FKLGESSAFTLTASG
+90 LT
-105 STVGEN
+105 
-111 VVMNGGGN
+111 
-119 DFTINGYS
+119 
-127 GDNDSFTFGA
+127 
-137 QNADEKLQIKNL
+137 
-149 GTLKIQNNAKVIVT
+149 
-163 AGSGNAPAAGAGV
+163 
-176 DVYADTIEV
+176 
-185 NNSTVDILQNVS
+185 
-197 GATGQN
+197 
-203 AILRGKTINVSG
+203 
-215 SNAVINLGSK
+215 
-225 DRNGG
+225 
-230 RATLGWRSEATLADN
+230 
-245 DKPGSITSG
+245 ITSG
-254 SNISLSG
+254 DSVALG
-261 GATLNLIGHTGGA
+261 QIG
-274 ANSYNTQGSQ
+274 
-284 VWGNSLIANKSFVE
+284 V
-298 VSGAGAQIWTH
+298 
-309 TNKFTDTSFHVAN
+309 
-322 NAQLIIKPFEF
+322 
-333 RVMKAGGGTDN
+333 
-344 EHAFSFIN
+344 
-352 GTTTFD
+352 
-358 GGNLIVEG
+358 
-366 NLLAAGT
+366 
-373 VVINDNV
+373 
-380 NLTAGNAALNTASG
+380 SG
-394 NGNELYNG
+394 NGTIKGERL
-402 VLTVGLGSEI
+402 VLSDKLNLGAGNK
-412 LNDNDKA
+412 L
-419 IKTESILK
+419 
-427 ISSTK
+427 K
-432 LDEFLTGTNTETKV
+432 LD
-446 NDKTYKDKAGIL
+446 
-458 SFGAGKVT
+458 
-466 LAFTD
+466 
-471 DSQVDL
+471 
-477 HDFNWVKTDMSKSGS
+477 
-492 GNSAVAGSIV
+492 
-502 YDTKL
+502 
-507 AGQKSSGDSYKGE
+507 
-520 TVGVTVSATNLLVS
+520 
-534 DALGSGAESINLKAT
+534 AT

-555 NSYNGTGSLN
+555 GSYTGKESLGI
-565 FSGATARNLNVL
+565 SEATARNLTVL
-577 AKSGDFL
+577 ASGGTFELHD
-584 LNDTVTLRS
+584 NVTLRS

-600 VASDGTIQGDLAIAS
+600 VASDGTIEGDLAIAKD
-615 GKTFTVDGGIYQTND
+615 KTLTVDGGIYQTND

-644 TKGANQSSLDLN
+644 TKGANQSSLDLKS
-656 RGINFNLSSAG
+656 GINFNLSSDG
-667 EAKVTVDGGLTNE
+667 EAKVTVDGGLTGE
-680 YQAGDETFGKLTQL
+680 YQAGDETLGKLTQL
-694 DLRDGISASGT
+694 DLRGGIKATGT
-705 SGSAKISA
+705 TGSAKISA
-713 TSGGVVLVDGNDLTA
+713 TSGGVVLVDDSDLNK
-728 IFAAAGSAD
+728 IFAAAGTNKD
-737 KALSKVSFEIAS
+737 LGLVSFEIAS

-761 SFTDANATT
+761 SFTDDNAQT
-770 LNGMLDLKKGGI
+770 LNKMLTLGKGGI
-782 FEADSLN
+782 FEADSLR
-789 IEAKFSSDKGTSQG
+789 IDAKFSANQGTAQG

-813 GSLSFTNNTPDAD
+813 GSLSFTNNTSGATAAY
-826 DSFLTGGTFEISN
+826 LTGGTYEVSN
-839 SLTVGNTVP
+839 SLTVGNTLP
-848 LTLAAASEVAG
+848 LTLDDSDLVAG
-859 DGDVTL
+859 EGDVTL

-884 NSSAKGEIIFAQ
+884 NASANGKIIVAQ
-896 GAWTSNTDFNLSN
+896 GAWTATRTDFNLSS
-909 GTMTVGVTGSQDTAS
+909 GTMTVGEVGSQDTAS
-924 LTAYELSLSGGG
+924 LTAYELSVSGSG

-947 TFDHLDAWWT
+947 TFDHLDAWST
-957 DGVNVAGTLTING
+957 DGVKVDGTLTING

-979 NPVAV
+979 TPVAV
-984 HTNANS
+984 NTHANS
-990 IKVAS
+990 INVAS

-1026 ENTIELEA
+1026 ENTIELAA

-1061 NNDTEG
+1061 AKDTDG

-1074 LGDAKIEDLKFDT
+1074 LGGAKIENLEFGT

-1092 PTITWDQL
+1092 PTITWDKL
-1100 QPVADVVGAGTGN
+1100 QPVADVIGEGTGN
-1113 NELAEAKVTGISS
+1113 DELAQAKVTDIDS

-1157 NNGLFVSD
+1157 NNGLFVND
-1165 TTGKVGNATVG
+1165 TTGKVGNAAVV
-1176 NGSDLQLN
+1176 NGSDVHLN
-1184 GSGEIGTVS
+1184 GTGEIGTVS
-1193 LNGGS
+1193 LNGS
-1198 ATDQAVLV
+1198 TAEDPAVLV

-1215 AKVTVASVS
+1215 AKVTIASIN
-1224 GDEHS
+1224 GDAES
-1229 TFSSR
+1229 SFSSR

-1242 DVDVGSIETLANT
+1242 DVYVGSMETLADT
-1255 VTTVGGDVKV
+1255 VTTVGGDVTV
-1265 AGKADFAGTTDIK
+1265 ADKADFAGTTDIK
-1278 GNAEFADAVDFSGI
+1278 GNAEFAGAVDFSGI

-1298 VEITGEAN
+1298 VEITGNAN
-1306 ITGNT
+1306 VTGNT
-1311 TATAGD
+1311 TATAGNTTLRGD
-1317 TSLSGNMTI
+1317 MTI
-1326 AEGAAFTANSIK
+1326 AKGAAFTANSIK

-1377 GKMLVVDPDYGE
+1377 GKTLVVDPDYGE
-1389 ATSIAAIDNFDT
+1389 ATSIAAIDNFDA
-1401 AGYADD
+1401 AGYADGV
-1407 ISAIN
+1407 SAID
-1412 GTVVVGQNA
+1412 GTVIVGQNA
-1421 ALMVGADASKQAM
+1421 ALMVGADASQQAM

-1461 QTVTNTSRII
+1461 QTVTNSSRII
-1471 IDPTRSRDAILGTS
+1471 IDPTRSSNAILGTG
-1485 TTTGELN
+1485 TTTGEIDQTK
-1492 AADSD
+1492 ADSD
-1497 YSGKDAAGNSHKADL
+1497 YYGQDKDGAYHQADL
-1512 YIGKNSVLAIGEGA
+1512 YLGKNSVFAIDEGA
-1526 VTFDKAT
+1526 M

-1538 VHFDKDS
+1538 VHFDKGS

-1574 KGAANETNG
+1574 NGAGENNG
-1583 VYVMNNDIRVESL
+1583 VYVMDNDIRVESL

-1604 NADKE
+1604 NQGEE

-1617 DTTKVDSAFNGSSSP
+1617 DTTKVDSAFAGASSP
-1632 MRNFLLSYATRTVN
+1632 MRDFLLSYATRTVN
-1646 YNEYYSDTT
+1646 YDEHYSDPAN
-1655 KVKRVYLLDGADK
+1655 VERIHLLDGADK
-1668 SLATASDQDTVTL
+1668 SLATASDTGALTL

-1702 KDKPEY
+1702 QDQPEY

-1897 ALSLGVTAQY
+1897 ALSVGVTAQY

-1970 TVKPAL
+1970 TIKPAL

-1985 DDTLDGEVNWTGV
+1985 DDTLDGEVNWSGV

-2022 AQNGNFSFGLGVNYT
+2022 AQTGNFSLGFGVNYT

-2048 ANARFT
+2048 ANARFV

>member
-9 TFLMAQYRAI
+9 TFLLAQYRAI
-19 FKRAYI
+19 FKRAYV
-25 KGIATAILLTA
+25 KGIASAVLLTA

-45 ATAYSSLN
+45 DPYTDLDSINTATG
-53 TINNVSGD
+53 GD
-61 TITIDGT
+61 VITIDGT
-68 ASTPDTAAIV
+68 AATGADTVAIE
-78 VKSGDTLNKDVV
+78 VKDDDKTLNKDVI
-90 FKLGESSAFTLTASG
+90 FNLGNDSEFSITASG
-105 STVGEN
+105 TGTTVAMDGK
-111 VVMNGGGN
+111 
-119 DFTINGYS
+119 DHDITINGNTAGS
-127 GDNDSFTFGA
+127 GSFTFGA
-137 QNADEKLQIKNL
+137 EDADAKLQIKNL
-149 GTLKIQNNAKVIVT
+149 GTLTIQNNAKVTVT
-163 AGSGNAPAAGAGV
+163 AGSGNAVAGV
-176 DVYADTIEV
+176 DVYADTIKID
-185 NNSTVDILQNVS
+185 NSTVDILQHVS
-197 GATGQN
+197 GDKSQN
-203 AILRGKTINVSG
+203 AILRGKTITVTG
-215 SNAVINLGSK
+215 SDAVINLGSL
-225 DRNGG
+225 DSGRANGG
-230 RATLGWRSEATLADN
+230 RATLGWRSEATLDSN
-245 DKPGSITSG
+245 NNPTSNNAG
-254 SNISLSG
+254 SNITFSD
-261 GATLNLIGHTGGA
+261 GATLNLIGRSGSD

-284 VWGNSLIANKSFVE
+284 VWGDSLTADKSFVE

-322 NAQLIIKPFEF
+322 KAQLVIKPFEF
-333 RVMKAGGGTDN
+333 RVMKDGKTDSD
-344 EHAFSFIN
+344 HGFSFIN

-366 NLLAAGT
+366 NLQTAGT

-380 NLTAGNAALNTASG
+380 NLTAGDAALNTASG

-402 VLTVGLGSEI
+402 VLTVGLGSDFTGE
-412 LNDNDKA
+412 NDKA
-419 IKTESILK
+419 IETESVLK
-427 ISSTK
+427 ISSSK
-432 LDEFLTGTNTETKV
+432 LNKFLTASTTQTKFDNAQGV
-446 NDKTYKDKAGIL
+446 EQTYADKAGIL

-471 DSQVDL
+471 TTQVDL
-477 HDFNWVKTDMSKSGS
+477 TDFNWVETDMSQSGS
-492 GNSAVAGSIV
+492 SAEAGAIV
-502 YDTKL
+502 YDTSL
-507 AGQKSSGDSYKGE
+507 AGSGSQSYSGAAA
-520 TVGVTVSATNLLVS
+520 GVTVSGTNLLVS
-534 DALGSGAESINLKAT
+534 EALDEGAKKINLAAT

-555 NSYNGTGSLN
+555 NSAVSPAASLG
-565 FSGATARNLNVL
+565 FKEATARNLTVL
-577 AKSGDFL
+577 ASGGDFV

-593 ISGTDNV
+593 VDGTDNV
-600 VASDGTIQGDLAIAS
+600 VASDGAIQGDLAIAS

-630 DFTVNASGTLAVTN
+630 DFTVNAGGNLAVTN
-644 TKGANQSSLDLN
+644 TKDANQSSLDLN
-656 RGINFNLSSAG
+656 RGINFNLSSSG
-667 EAKVTVDGGLTNE
+667 EAKVSVDGGLTGE
-680 YQAGDETFGKLTQL
+680 YQAGNETYGKLTQL
-694 DLRDGISASGT
+694 DLRDGITATGT
-705 SGSAKISA
+705 TGTAKITA
-713 TSGGVVLVDGNDLTA
+713 TSGGVVLVDDNDLNK

-737 KALSKVSFEIAS
+737 NALSKVSFEIS
-749 GAALKAEGNVQM
+749 SDAALKAEGNVQM

-770 LNGMLDLKKGGI
+770 LNGMLTLGSGGI
-782 FEADSLN
+782 FEADGLS
-789 IEAKFSSDKGTSQG
+789 ITSSFSSDSGAKSG
-803 LGFTDATVRV
+803 LGFTAATIRV
-813 GSLSFTNNTPDAD
+813 DSLSITNNNSGASDA
-826 DSFLTGGTFEISN
+826 FLTGGTFEISN
-839 SLTVGNTVP
+839 SLTVGNTLP
-848 LTLAAASEVAG
+848 LTLAASDVVAG
-859 DGDVTL
+859 EGDVTL

-884 NSSAKGEIIFAQ
+884 NASANGKIIVAQ
-896 GAWTSNTDFNLSN
+896 GAWTATRTDFNLSS
-909 GTMTVGVTGSQDTAS
+909 GTMTVGEVEVGSQDTAS
-924 LTAYELSLSGGG
+924 LTAYELSVSGSG
-936 SFNVAASVGSA
+936 SFKVAASVGSA
-947 TFDHLDAWWT
+947 TFDHLDAWST

-970 DDVTVETED
+970 DDVTVDTDE

-990 IKVAS
+990 INVAS
-995 TGTLNF
+995 TGTLTF
-1001 GSKAVYNS
+1001 GEDAVYNS

-1016 DTVLLKNSFA
+1016 AEVLLKDSFA
-1026 ENTIELEA
+1026 KDTIKLEA
-1034 NGHVS
+1034 NGNVS
-1039 LAFNDTTSLSAKQI
+1039 LAFNDTTSLSAEQV

-1061 NNDTEG
+1061 NNDTDG

-1074 LGDAKIEDLKFDT
+1074 LGGAKIENLEFGT

-1092 PTITWDQL
+1092 PTITWDKL
-1100 QPVADVVGAGTGN
+1100 QPVADVIGAGTGN
-1113 NELAEAKVTGISS
+1113 DELAAAKVTGLDS

-1165 TTGKVGNATVG
+1165 TTGKVGNATVV
-1176 NGSDLQLN
+1176 NGSDVHLN
-1184 GSGEIGTVS
+1184 GTGEIGTVS
-1193 LNGGS
+1193 LSSTADNS
-1198 ATDQAVLV
+1198 SVLV

-1215 AKVTVASVS
+1215 AKVTIASIS
-1224 GDEHS
+1224 GDDTS

-1242 DVDVGSIETLANT
+1242 DVDVGSMETLADT
-1255 VTTVGGDVKV
+1255 VTTVGGDITV
-1265 AGKADFAGTTDIK
+1265 ANKADFAGTTDIK
-1278 GNAEFADAVDFSGI
+1278 GNAEFAGAVDFSGI
-1292 TTFGGD
+1292 TTFGGN
-1298 VEITGEAN
+1298 VEITGDAN
-1306 ITGNT
+1306 VTGNT
-1311 TATAGD
+1311 TATAGN
-1317 TSLSGNMTI
+1317 TSLSCNMTI
-1326 AEGAAFTANSIK
+1326 AEGAAFTANNISLEATGK
-1338 LDSAGNQVLAV
+1338 TLFV
-1349 GTETTTDE
+1349 GTDSYTDE

-1362 PGTTGYLDVATLSLN
+1362 PGTTGYLDVANLSLN
-1377 GKMLVVDPDYGE
+1377 GNMLVVDPDYGE
-1389 ATSIAAIDNFDT
+1389 ATSIAAIDDFDA

-1407 ISAIN
+1407 ISAIH

-1461 QTVTNTSRII
+1461 QTVTDTSRII
-1471 IDPTRSRDAILGTS
+1471 IDPTRSSNAILGTG
-1485 TTTGELN
+1485 TTTGEIDQTN
-1492 AADSD
+1492 ADSD
-1497 YSGKDAAGNSHKADL
+1497 YYGQDKAGAYHAADL
-1512 YIGKNSVLAIGEGA
+1512 YLGKNSVFAIDEGA
-1526 VTFDKAT
+1526 M

-1574 KGAANETNG
+1574 NGTAGETNG
-1583 VYVMNNDIRVESL
+1583 VYVMDNDIRVESL

-1604 NADKE
+1604 NHGEE
-1609 TTGKELQL
+1609 TSGKELQL
-1617 DTTKVDSAFNGSSSP
+1617 DTTKVDSAFTGASSP
-1632 MRNFLLSYATRTVN
+1632 MRDFLLSYATRTVN
-1646 YNEYYSDTT
+1646 YDEHYSDPAN
-1655 KVKRVYLLDGADK
+1655 VERVYLLDDADK
-1668 SLATASDQDTVTL
+1668 SLATASDTGALTL

-1708 VAYRLANNQFLEKVV
+1708 VAYCLANNQFLEKVV

-1770 FTASDNGQGAG
+1770 FTASNNGQGAG

-1794 GFEADGMSYGADVDL
+1794 GFEADGLSYGADIDL

-1837 DGQGDASNVTNDFN
+1837 DGQGDASNVTNDFD

-1883 STQVEKVTTSFDTA
+1883 STQVEKVSTSFDTA
-1897 ALSLGVTAQY
+1897 ALSVGVTAQY

-1976 DLTLTGNFG
+1976 DITLTGNFG
-1985 DDTLDGEVNWTGV
+1985 DDTLDGEINWGGV

-2022 AQNGNFSFGLGVNYT
+2022 AQTGNFSLGFGVNYT

-2048 ANARFT
+2048 ANARFV

>member
-1 MKQTSSAL
+1 MLVSKAL
-9 TFLMAQYRAI
+9 SEGA
-19 FKRAYI
+19 K
-25 KGIATAILLTA
+25 K
-36 GLAAGQAQA
+36 
-45 ATAYSSLN
+45 
-53 TINNVSGD
+53 IN
-61 TITIDGT
+61 
-68 ASTPDTAAIV
+68 
-78 VKSGDTLNKDVV
+78 L
-90 FKLGESSAFTLTASG
+90 E
-105 STVGEN
+105 
-111 VVMNGGGN
+111 
-119 DFTINGYS
+119 
-127 GDNDSFTFGA
+127 
-137 QNADEKLQIKNL
+137 
-149 GTLKIQNNAKVIVT
+149 
-163 AGSGNAPAAGAGV
+163 
-176 DVYADTIEV
+176 ADT
-185 NNSTVDILQNVS
+185 
-197 GATGQN
+197 
-203 AILRGKTINVSG
+203 
-215 SNAVINLGSK
+215 
-225 DRNGG
+225 
-230 RATLGWRSEATLADN
+230 
-245 DKPGSITSG
+245 
-254 SNISLSG
+254 
-261 GATLNLIGHTGGA
+261 
-274 ANSYNTQGSQ
+274 
-284 VWGNSLIANKSFVE
+284 
-298 VSGAGAQIWTH
+298 
-309 TNKFTDTSFHVAN
+309 
-322 NAQLIIKPFEF
+322 
-333 RVMKAGGGTDN
+333 
-344 EHAFSFIN
+344 
-352 GTTTFD
+352 
-358 GGNLIVEG
+358 
-366 NLLAAGT
+366 
-373 VVINDNV
+373 
-380 NLTAGNAALNTASG
+380 
-394 NGNELYNG
+394 
-402 VLTVGLGSEI
+402 
-412 LNDNDKA
+412 
-419 IKTESILK
+419 
-427 ISSTK
+427 
-432 LDEFLTGTNTETKV
+432 
-446 NDKTYKDKAGIL
+446 
-458 SFGAGKVT
+458 
-466 LAFTD
+466 
-471 DSQVDL
+471 
-477 HDFNWVKTDMSKSGS
+477 
-492 GNSAVAGSIV
+492 
-502 YDTKL
+502 
-507 AGQKSSGDSYKGE
+507 
-520 TVGVTVSATNLLVS
+520 
-534 DALGSGAESINLKAT
+534 
-549 NLTLGS
+549 LTLGS
-555 NSYNGTGSLN
+555 NTYSGTGSLN
-565 FSGATARNLNVL
+565 FSSATARNLYVL
-577 AKSGDFL
+577 AKSSDFL

-615 GKTFTVDGGIYQTND
+615 GKIFTVDGGIYQTND
-630 DFTVNASGTLAVTN
+630 DFTVNASGSLAVTN

-667 EAKVTVDGGLTNE
+667 EAKVTVNGGLTAE
-680 YQAGDETFGKLTQL
+680 YQAGSETLGKLTQL
-694 DLRDGISASGT
+694 DLRDGIKATGT
-705 SGSAKISA
+705 AGTAKISA
-713 TSGGVVLVDGNDLTA
+713 TSGGVVLVDDSDLNK
-728 IFAAAGSAD
+728 IFAAAGSGD
-737 KALSKVSFEIAS
+737 NALSNVSFEISS

-770 LNGMLDLKKGGI
+770 LNGMLTLGSGGI
-782 FEADSLN
+782 FEADGLS
-789 IEAKFSSDKGTSQG
+789 ITSSFSSDSGAKSG
-803 LGFTDATVRV
+803 LGFTAATIRV
-813 GSLSFTNNTPDAD
+813 DSLSITNNNSGASDA
-826 DSFLTGGTFEISN
+826 FLTGGTFEISN
-839 SLTVGNTVP
+839 SLTVGNTLP
-848 LTLAAASEVAG
+848 LTLAASNEVAG
-859 DGDVTL
+859 SGDVTL

-884 NSSAKGEIIFAQ
+884 NASANGEIIVAQ
-896 GAWTSNTDFNLSN
+896 GAWTATRTDFNLSS
-909 GTMTVGVTGSQDTAS
+909 GTMTVGEVGSQDTAS
-924 LTAYELSLSGGG
+924 LTAYELSVSGSG
-936 SFNVAASVGSA
+936 SFNVAASIGSA
-947 TFDHLDAWWT
+947 TFDHLDAWST
-957 DGVNVAGTLTING
+957 DGVKVAGTLTING
-970 DDVTVETED
+970 DDVTVDTAE

-990 IKVAS
+990 INVAS
-995 TGTLNF
+995 TGTLTF
-1001 GSKAVYNS
+1001 GEDAVYNS

-1016 DTVLLKNSFA
+1016 AEVLLKDSFA
-1026 ENTIELEA
+1026 KETIKLEA
-1034 NGHVS
+1034 NGNVS
-1039 LAFNDTTSLSAKQI
+1039 LAFNDTTSLSAEQI

-1061 NNDTEG
+1061 ANDTDG

-1074 LGDAKIEDLKFDT
+1074 LGGAKIENLEFGT

-1092 PTITWDQL
+1092 PTITWDEL
-1100 QPVADVVGAGTGN
+1100 KPVADVIGEGTGN
-1113 NELAEAKVTGISS
+1113 DELAQAKVTDISS

-1165 TTGKVGNATVG
+1165 TTGKVGNATVV
-1176 NGSDLQLN
+1176 NGSDVHLN
-1184 GSGEIGTVS
+1184 GTGEIGTVS
-1193 LNGGS
+1193 LNGS
-1198 ATDQAVLV
+1198 TAEDPAVLV

-1215 AKVTVASVS
+1215 ARVTIASIS
-1224 GDEHS
+1224 GDDAS

-1242 DVDVGSIETLANT
+1242 DVDVGSMETLADT
-1255 VTTVGGDVKV
+1255 VTTVGGDVTV
-1265 AGKADFAGTTDIK
+1265 ANKANFAGTTDIE
-1278 GNAEFADAVDFSGI
+1278 GNAEFAGAVDFSGI
-1292 TTFGGD
+1292 TTFGGN
-1298 VEITGEAN
+1298 VEIAGDAN
-1306 ITGNT
+1306 VTGNT
-1311 TATAGD
+1311 TATAGNTTLRGD
-1317 TSLSGNMTI
+1317 MTI
-1326 AEGAAFTANSIK
+1326 AEGAAFTANNIS
-1338 LDSAGNQVLAV
+1338 LEATGQTLFV
-1349 GTETTTDE
+1349 GTDSYTDE

-1362 PGTTGYLDVATLSLN
+1362 PGTTGYLDVANLSLN
-1377 GKMLVVDPDYGE
+1377 GNMLVVDPDYGE
-1389 ATSIAAIDNFDT
+1389 ATSIAAIDDFDA

-1407 ISAIN
+1407 ISAIH

-1461 QTVTNTSRII
+1461 QTVTDTSRII
-1471 IDPTRSRDAILGTS
+1471 IDPTRSSNAILGTG
-1485 TTTGELN
+1485 TTTGEIDQTN
-1492 AADSD
+1492 ADSD
-1497 YSGKDAAGNSHKADL
+1497 YFGQDKAGAYHAADL
-1512 YIGKNSVLAIGEGA
+1512 YLGKNSVFAIDEGA
-1526 VTFDKAT
+1526 MTVD
-1533 TANGA
+1533 GA
-1538 VHFDKDS
+1538 VHFDKAS

-1551 TGSKVVLVGDSFLN
+1551 AGSKVVLVGDSFLN

-1574 KGAANETNG
+1574 NGAANETKG

-1604 NADKE
+1604 NAGEE

-1617 DTTKVDSAFNGSSSP
+1617 DTTKVDSAFNGASSP

-1646 YNEYYSDTT
+1646 YNEHYSDPT
-1655 KVKRVYLLDGADK
+1655 KVERVYLLDDSDK
-1668 SLATASDQDTVTL
+1668 SLATASGPDTVTL
-1681 TDKATQLG
+1681 TDKANKLG
-1689 LTEDDF
+1689 LTADDF

-1723 RDTDGAAADEAARM
+1723 RDTDGGAADEAARM

-1794 GFEADGMSYGADVDL
+1794 GFEADGLSYGADIDL

-1897 ALSLGVTAQY
+1897 ALSVGVTAQY

-1985 DDTLDGEVNWTGV
+1985 DDTLDGEVNWSGV

-2022 AQNGNFSFGLGVNYT
+2022 AQTGNFSLGFGVNYT

-2048 ANARFT
+2048 ANARFV

>member
-1 MKQTSSAL
+1 M
-9 TFLMAQYRAI
+9 
-19 FKRAYI
+19 
-25 KGIATAILLTA
+25 
-36 GLAAGQAQA
+36 
-45 ATAYSSLN
+45 
-53 TINNVSGD
+53 
-61 TITIDGT
+61 
-68 ASTPDTAAIV
+68 
-78 VKSGDTLNKDVV
+78 
-90 FKLGESSAFTLTASG
+90 
-105 STVGEN
+105 
-111 VVMNGGGN
+111 
-119 DFTINGYS
+119 
-127 GDNDSFTFGA
+127 
-137 QNADEKLQIKNL
+137 
-149 GTLKIQNNAKVIVT
+149 
-163 AGSGNAPAAGAGV
+163 
-176 DVYADTIEV
+176 
-185 NNSTVDILQNVS
+185 
-197 GATGQN
+197 
-203 AILRGKTINVSG
+203 
-215 SNAVINLGSK
+215 
-225 DRNGG
+225 
-230 RATLGWRSEATLADN
+230 
-245 DKPGSITSG
+245 
-254 SNISLSG
+254 
-261 GATLNLIGHTGGA
+261 
-274 ANSYNTQGSQ
+274 
-284 VWGNSLIANKSFVE
+284 
-298 VSGAGAQIWTH
+298 
-309 TNKFTDTSFHVAN
+309 
-322 NAQLIIKPFEF
+322 
-333 RVMKAGGGTDN
+333 
-344 EHAFSFIN
+344 
-352 GTTTFD
+352 
-358 GGNLIVEG
+358 
-366 NLLAAGT
+366 
-373 VVINDNV
+373 
-380 NLTAGNAALNTASG
+380 
-394 NGNELYNG
+394 
-402 VLTVGLGSEI
+402 
-412 LNDNDKA
+412 
-419 IKTESILK
+419 
-427 ISSTK
+427 
-432 LDEFLTGTNTETKV
+432 
-446 NDKTYKDKAGIL
+446 
-458 SFGAGKVT
+458 
-466 LAFTD
+466 
-471 DSQVDL
+471 
-477 HDFNWVKTDMSKSGS
+477 
-492 GNSAVAGSIV
+492 
-502 YDTKL
+502 
-507 AGQKSSGDSYKGE
+507 
-520 TVGVTVSATNLLVS
+520 
-534 DALGSGAESINLKAT
+534 AT

-555 NSYNGTGSLN
+555 NSAASPAATLG
-565 FSGATARNLNVL
+565 FKDATARNLTVL
-577 AKSGDFL
+577 ASGGDFEL
-584 LNDTVTLRS
+584 HDTVTLRS
-593 ISGTDNV
+593 VSGTDNV
-600 VASDGTIQGDLAIAS
+600 IASDGTIQGDLAIAA

-630 DFTVNASGTLAVTN
+630 DFTVNASGSLAVTN

-656 RGINFNLSSAG
+656 RGINFNLSSSG
-667 EAKVTVDGGLTNE
+667 DAKVTVNGGLTAE
-680 YQAGDETFGKLTQL
+680 YQAGSETLGKLTQL
-694 DLRDGISASGT
+694 DLRDGIKATGT
-705 SGSAKISA
+705 SGTATISA
-713 TSGGVVLVDGNDLTA
+713 TSGGVVLVDDSDLNK
-728 IFAAAGSAD
+728 IFAAAGSSTD
-737 KALSKVSFEIAS
+737 GLSKVSFEISS
-749 GAALKAEGNVQM
+749 GAALKAEGNVQLT
-761 SFTDANATT
+761 FTDANATT
-770 LNGMLDLKKGGI
+770 LKGMLTLGSGGI
-782 FEADSLN
+782 FEADGLS
-789 IEAKFSSDKGTSQG
+789 ITSSFSSDSGAKTG
-803 LGFTDATVRV
+803 LGFTAATVRV
-813 GSLSFTNNTPDAD
+813 DSLSITNNNSGASDA
-826 DSFLTGGTFEISN
+826 FLTGGTFEISN
-839 SLTVGNTVP
+839 SLTVGNTLP
-848 LTLAAASEVAG
+848 LTLAASNEVAG
-859 DGDVTL
+859 SGDVTL

-884 NSSAKGEIIFAQ
+884 NASANGEIIVAQ
-896 GAWTSNTDFNLSN
+896 GAWTATRTDFNLSS
-909 GTMTVGVTGSQDTAS
+909 GTMTVGEVGSQDTAS
-924 LTAYELSLSGGG
+924 LTAYELSVSGEGT
-936 SFNVAASVGSA
+936 FTVAASVGSA
-947 TFDHLDAWWT
+947 TFDHLDAWRT

-970 DDVTVETED
+970 DDVTVDTDE

-990 IKVAS
+990 INVAS
-995 TGTLNF
+995 TGTLTF
-1001 GSKAVYNS
+1001 GEDAVYNS

-1016 DTVLLKNSFA
+1016 AEVLLKDSFA
-1026 ENTIELEA
+1026 KETIELAA
-1034 NGHVS
+1034 NGNVS
-1039 LAFNDTTSLSAKQI
+1039 LAFNDTTSLSAEQV

-1061 NNDTEG
+1061 ANDTDG

-1074 LGDAKIEDLKFDT
+1074 LGGAKIENLEFGT

-1092 PTITWDQL
+1092 PTITWDEL
-1100 QPVADVVGAGTGN
+1100 QPVSDVIGAGTGN
-1113 NELAEAKVTGISS
+1113 DELAAAKVTGLDS

-1165 TTGKVGNATVG
+1165 TTGKVGNAAVV
-1176 NGSDLQLN
+1176 NGSDVHLN
-1184 GSGEIGTVS
+1184 GTGEIGTVS
-1193 LNGGS
+1193 LNGS
-1198 ATDQAVLV
+1198 TAEDPAVLV

-1215 AKVTVASVS
+1215 AKVTIASIS
-1224 GDEHS
+1224 GDDAS

-1242 DVDVGSIETLANT
+1242 DVDVGSMETLADT
-1255 VTTVGGDVKV
+1255 VTTVGGDVTV
-1265 AGKADFAGTTDIK
+1265 AKKADFAGTTNIK
-1278 GNAEFADAVDFSGI
+1278 GNAEFAGAVDFSGI
-1292 TTFGGD
+1292 TTFGGN
-1298 VEITGEAN
+1298 VEIAGNADV
-1306 ITGNT
+1306 TGNT
-1311 TATAGD
+1311 TATAGNTTLRGD
-1317 TSLSGNMTI
+1317 MTI
-1326 AEGAAFTANSIK
+1326 AEGAAFTANNIS
-1338 LDSAGNQVLAV
+1338 LEASGQTLFV
-1349 GTETTTDE
+1349 GTDSYTDE

-1362 PGTTGYLDVATLSLN
+1362 PGTTGYLDVANLSLN
-1377 GKMLVVDPDYGE
+1377 GNMLVVDPDYGE
-1389 ATSIAAIDNFDT
+1389 ATSIAAIDDFDA

-1407 ISAIN
+1407 ISAIH

-1461 QTVTNTSRII
+1461 QTVTDTSRII
-1471 IDPTRSRDAILGTS
+1471 IDPTRSSNAILGTG
-1485 TTTGELN
+1485 TTTGEIDQTN
-1492 AADSD
+1492 ADSD
-1497 YSGKDAAGNSHKADL
+1497 YYGQDKAGAYHAADL
-1512 YIGKNSVLAIGEGA
+1512 YLGKNSVFAIDEGA
-1526 VTFDKAT
+1526 MTVD
-1533 TANGA
+1533 GA

-1551 TGSKVVLVGDSFLN
+1551 AGSKVVLVGDSFLN

-1574 KGAANETNG
+1574 NGAANETKG
-1583 VYVMNNDIRVESL
+1583 VYVMDNDIRVESL

-1604 NADKE
+1604 NAGEE

-1617 DTTKVDSAFNGSSSP
+1617 DTTKVDSAFNGASSP

-1646 YNEYYSDTT
+1646 YNEHYSDPT
-1655 KVKRVYLLDGADK
+1655 KVERVYLLDGADK
-1668 SLATASDQDTVTL
+1668 SLATASDTGVLTL

-1695 VVRNVGT
+1695 VVRNEGT
-1702 KDKPEY
+1702 ANDPQY

-1794 GFEADGMSYGADVDL
+1794 GFEADGLSYGADVDL

-1883 STQVEKVTTSFDTA
+1883 STQVEKVSTSFDTA
-1897 ALSLGVTAQY
+1897 ALSVGVTAQY

-1985 DDTLDGEVNWTGV
+1985 DDTLDGEVNWSGV

-2022 AQNGNFSFGLGVNYT
+2022 AQTGNFSLGFGVNYT

-2048 ANARFT
+2048 ANARFV

>member
-1 MKQTSSAL
+1 MDIT
-9 TFLMAQYRAI
+9 
-19 FKRAYI
+19 I
-25 KGIATAILLTA
+25 KGNGT
-36 GLAAGQAQA
+36 G
-45 ATAYSSLN
+45 
-53 TINNVSGD
+53 SGD
-61 TITIDGT
+61 
-68 ASTPDTAAIV
+68 
-78 VKSGDTLNKDVV
+78 
-90 FKLGESSAFTLTASG
+90 
-105 STVGEN
+105 
-111 VVMNGGGN
+111 
-119 DFTINGYS
+119 
-127 GDNDSFTFGA
+127 FTFGA
-137 QNADEKLQIKNL
+137 EDANAKLQIKNL
-149 GTLKIQNNAKVIVT
+149 GTLNIQNNANVTVT
-163 AGSGNAPAAGAGV
+163 AGSGNATAGV
-176 DVYADTIEV
+176 DVYAETISV
-185 NNSTVDILQNVS
+185 NNSTVDILQHVS
-197 GATGQN
+197 GDKGQN
-203 AILRGKTINVSG
+203 AILRGKTINVTG
-215 SNAVINLGSK
+215 SNAVINLGSA
-225 DRNGG
+225 DANRANGG
-230 RATLGWRSEATLADN
+230 RATLGWRSDATLNPDGTVASN
-245 DKPGSITSG
+245 NKAG
-254 SNISLSG
+254 SNISFSD
-261 GATLNLIGHTGGA
+261 GATLNLIGRSGSDA
-274 ANSYNTQGSQ
+274 DSYNTQGSQ
-284 VWGNSLIANKSFVE
+284 VWGDSLTVNKSFVE

-309 TNKFTDTSFHVAN
+309 TNDFTDTSFHIGN
-322 NAQLIIKPFEF
+322 KAQLVIKPFEF
-333 RVMKAGGGTDN
+333 RVMKNVSSTDGDHN
-344 EHAFSFIN
+344 FSYIN
-352 GTTTFD
+352 GTTTFN

-366 NLLAAGT
+366 NLQVAGT

-380 NLTAGNAALNTASG
+380 TLTAGAAALDTASG
-394 NGNELYNG
+394 DGNELYNG
-402 VLTVGLGSEI
+402 VITVGLGSDFTSES
-412 LNDNDKA
+412 DKA
-419 IKTESILK
+419 IETESILK

-432 LDEFLTGTNTETKV
+432 LNEFLKAST
-446 NDKTYKDKAGIL
+446 DKTEYKDESYEDKGGIL
-458 SFGAGKVT
+458 SFGAGKAT
-466 LAFTD
+466 LYFTD
-471 DSQVDL
+471 TTQVDL
-477 HDFNWVKTDMSKSGS
+477 SQFNWIETDMSASGAGNTAES
-492 GNSAVAGSIV
+492 GAIV
-502 YDTKL
+502 YDTSL
-507 AGQKSSGDSYKGE
+507 AGSGSSNYSGA
-520 TVGVTVSATNLLVS
+520 TLGVTVFANDMLVS
-534 DALGSGAESINLKAT
+534 KALSEGAKKINLEADT
-549 NLTLGS
+549 LTLGS

-565 FSGATARNLNVL
+565 FSSATARNLNVL

-630 DFTVNASGTLAVTN
+630 DFTVKAGGNFSVTN
-644 TKGANQSSLDLN
+644 TVGANQSSLDLN
-656 RGINFNLSSAG
+656 RGIKFDLSSSG
-667 EAKVTVDGGLTNE
+667 VAKVSVDGGLTGE
-680 YQAGDETFGKLTQL
+680 YQAGNETYGKLTQL

-705 SGSAKISA
+705 SGSAKITA
-713 TSGGVVLVDGNDLTA
+713 TSGGVVLADGKDLTA

-737 KALSKVSFEIAS
+737 KALSKVSFEVAS
-749 GAALKAEGNVQM
+749 GAALKADGNVKM
-761 SFTDANATT
+761 SFTDDNAKT
-770 LNGMLDLKKGGI
+770 LKGMLDLKKGGI

-789 IEAKFSSDKGTSQG
+789 IEAKFSSYKGTSQG

-813 GSLSFTNNTPDAD
+813 DSLSFTNNTPDAD

-848 LTLAAASEVAG
+848 LTLDAASEVAG

-884 NSSAKGEIIFAQ
+884 NASANGKIIVAQ
-896 GAWTSNTDFNLSN
+896 GAWTATRTDFNLSN
-909 GTMTVGVTGSQDTAS
+909 GTMTVGESGSQDTAS

-970 DDVTVETED
+970 DDVTVDTED

-984 HTNANS
+984 HTYANS
-990 IKVAS
+990 INVAS

-1026 ENTIELEA
+1026 ENTIDLAA

-1165 TTGKVGNATVG
+1165 TTGKVGNATVD

-1215 AKVTVASVS
+1215 AKVTVASIS

-1278 GNAEFADAVDFSGI
+1278 GNAEFADAVDFSGV

-1298 VEITGEAN
+1298 VEITGNAN
-1306 ITGNT
+1306 VTGNT

-1317 TSLSGNMTI
+1317 TSLSGHMTI
-1326 AEGAAFTANSIK
+1326 AKGAAFTANSIK
-1338 LDSAGNQVLAV
+1338 LDSAGTQVLAV

-1377 GKMLVVDPDYGE
+1377 GNTLVVDPDYGE
-1389 ATSIAAIDNFDT
+1389 ATSIAAIDDFDAT
-1401 AGYADD
+1401 GHADD
-1407 ISAIN
+1407 ISAID
-1412 GTVVVGQNA
+1412 GTVIVGQNA

-1461 QTVTNTSRII
+1461 QTVTDTSRII

-1574 KGAANETNG
+1574 NGAANENG

-1604 NADKE
+1604 NADEE
-1609 TTGKELQL
+1609 TSGKELQL
-1617 DTTKVDSAFNGSSSP
+1617 DTTKVDSAFNGASSP

-1646 YNEYYSDTT
+1646 YNEHYSDPT
-1655 KVKRVYLLDGADK
+1655 KVERVYLLDGADK
-1668 SLATASDQDTVTL
+1668 SLATASDTGVLTL

-1695 VVRNVGT
+1695 VVRNEGT
-1702 KDKPEY
+1702 ANDPQY

-1737 GAFGGAAQAALM
+1737 GAFGGSAKAALM

-1897 ALSLGVTAQY
+1897 ALSVGVTAQY

>member
-1 MKQTSSAL
+1 MLRATDSFKGSGSGWQDSTTSVNSRMVL
-9 TFLMAQYRAI
+9 
-19 FKRAYI
+19 
-25 KGIATAILLTA
+25 
-36 GLAAGQAQA
+36 
-45 ATAYSSLN
+45 
-53 TINNVSGD
+53 GD
-61 TITIDGT
+61 T
-68 ASTPDTAAIV
+68 A
-78 VKSGDTLNKDVV
+78 
-90 FKLGESSAFTLTASG
+90 
-105 STVGEN
+105 
-111 VVMNGGGN
+111 
-119 DFTINGYS
+119 
-127 GDNDSFTFGA
+127 
-137 QNADEKLQIKNL
+137 
-149 GTLKIQNNAKVIVT
+149 KI
-163 AGSGNAPAAGAGV
+163 
-176 DVYADTIEV
+176 
-185 NNSTVDILQNVS
+185 NVS
-197 GATGQN
+197 GAGMIAAPQAAINGATITVGNGTEGSTLLINGDWNTGDWVIDSESHLESSGAAAGQYTMTDGTIDIKSQSTLIVGAGTYDSDDARTADVN
-203 AILRGKTINVSG
+203 EKGMMTTLDIQGGKLTGAGTLQVLGALKVSDDTLQTFVG
-215 SNAVINLGSK
+215 TA
-225 DRNGG
+225 NGG
-230 RATLGWRSEATLADN
+230 KIN
-245 DKPGSITSG
+245 TSG
-254 SNISLSG
+254 GSSVIEFKDAADLAQYTYSG
-261 GATLNLIGHTGGA
+261 GEGA
-274 ANSYNTQGSQ
+274 YFKIEG
-284 VWGNSLIANKSFVE
+284 E
-298 VSGAGAQIWTH
+298 
-309 TNKFTDTSFHVAN
+309 
-322 NAQLIIKPFEF
+322 
-333 RVMKAGGGTDN
+333 
-344 EHAFSFIN
+344 
-352 GTTTFD
+352 TTFKGD
-358 GGNLIVEG
+358 
-366 NLLAAGT
+366 
-373 VVINDNV
+373 
-380 NLTAGNAALNTASG
+380 NLTVSSLLTKDGEQVTDAS
-394 NGNELYNG
+394 
-402 VLTVGLGSEI
+402 
-412 LNDNDKA
+412 
-419 IKTESILK
+419 
-427 ISSTK
+427 
-432 LDEFLTGTNTETKV
+432 
-446 NDKTYKDKAGIL
+446 
-458 SFGAGKVT
+458 
-466 LAFTD
+466 
-471 DSQVDL
+471 
-477 HDFNWVKTDMSKSGS
+477 
-492 GNSAVAGSIV
+492 GSIV
-502 YDTKL
+502 IDATK
-507 AGQKSSGDSYKGE
+507 
-520 TVGVTVSATNLLVS
+520 
-534 DALGSGAESINLKAT
+534 
-549 NLTLGS
+549 LTLGS
-555 NSYNGTGSLN
+555 NSYTGTTTLG
-565 FSGATARNLNVL
+565 FKDATARNLTVL
-577 AKSGDFL
+577 AKDGNFELYD
-584 LNDTVTLRS
+584 NVTLRS

-615 GKTFTVDGGIYQTND
+615 GKIFTVDGGIYQTND
-630 DFTVNASGTLAVTN
+630 DFTVNASGSLAVTN

-656 RGINFNLSSAG
+656 RGINFDLSSSG
-667 EAKVTVDGGLTNE
+667 EAKVTVDGGLTAE
-680 YQAGDETFGKLTQL
+680 YQAGNETLGKLTQL
-694 DLRDGISASGT
+694 DLRDGIKATGT
-705 SGSAKISA
+705 SGTATISA
-713 TSGGVVLVDGNDLTA
+713 TSGGVVLVDDSDLNK

-737 KALSKVSFEIAS
+737 NALSKVSFEISS
-749 GAALKAEGNVQM
+749 GAALKAEGNVQLT
-761 SFTDANATT
+761 FTDANATT
-770 LNGMLDLKKGGI
+770 LKGMLTLGSGGI
-782 FEADSLN
+782 FEADGLS
-789 IEAKFSSDKGTSQG
+789 ITSSFSSDSGAQTG
-803 LGFTDATVRV
+803 LGFTAATVRV
-813 GSLSFTNNTPDAD
+813 DSLSITNNNSGASDA
-826 DSFLTGGTFEISN
+826 FLTGGTFEISN
-839 SLTVGNTVP
+839 SLTVGNTLP
-848 LTLAAASEVAG
+848 LTLAASNEVAG
-859 DGDVTL
+859 SGDVTL

-884 NSSAKGEIIFAQ
+884 NASANGEIIVAQ
-896 GAWTSNTDFNLSN
+896 GAWTATRTDFNLSS
-909 GTMTVGVTGSQDTAS
+909 GTMTVGEVGSQDTAS
-924 LTAYELSLSGGG
+924 LTAYELSVSGEGT
-936 SFNVAASVGSA
+936 FTVAASVGSA
-947 TFDHLDAWWT
+947 TFDHLDAWRT

-970 DDVTVETED
+970 DDVTVDTDE

-990 IKVAS
+990 INVAS
-995 TGTLNF
+995 TGTLTF
-1001 GSKAVYNS
+1001 GEDAVYNS

-1016 DTVLLKNSFA
+1016 AEVLLKDSFA
-1026 ENTIELEA
+1026 KDTIELAA
-1034 NGHVS
+1034 NGNVR
-1039 LAFNDTTSLSAKQI
+1039 LAFNDTTSLSAEQI

-1061 NNDTEG
+1061 TNDTDG

-1074 LGDAKIEDLKFDT
+1074 LGGAKIENLEFGT

-1092 PTITWDQL
+1092 PTITWDEL
-1100 QPVADVVGAGTGN
+1100 QPVSDVIGAGTGN
-1113 NELAEAKVTGISS
+1113 DELAAAKVTGLDS

-1165 TTGKVGNATVG
+1165 TTGKVGNATVV
-1176 NGSDLQLN
+1176 NGSDVHLN
-1184 GSGEIGTVS
+1184 GTGEIGTVS
-1193 LNGGS
+1193 LSSTADNS
-1198 ATDQAVLV
+1198 SVLV

-1215 AKVTVASVS
+1215 AKVTIASIS
-1224 GDEHS
+1224 GDDAS

-1242 DVDVGSIETLANT
+1242 DVDVGSMETLADT
-1255 VTTVGGDVKV
+1255 VTTVGGDVTV
-1265 AGKADFAGTTDIK
+1265 ADKADFAGTTDIK
-1278 GNAEFADAVDFSGI
+1278 GNADFAGDVEFSGI
-1292 TTFGGD
+1292 TTFGAN
-1298 VEITGEAN
+1298 VEIAGDASV
-1306 ITGNT
+1306 TGNT
-1311 TATAGD
+1311 TATAGNTTLRGD
-1317 TSLSGNMTI
+1317 MTI
-1326 AEGAAFTANSIK
+1326 AEGAAFTANNIS
-1338 LDSAGNQVLAV
+1338 LEATGQTLFV
-1349 GTETTTDE
+1349 GTDSYTDE

-1362 PGTTGYLDVATLSLN
+1362 PGTTGYLDVANLSLN
-1377 GKMLVVDPDYGE
+1377 GNMLVVDPDYGE
-1389 ATSIAAIDNFDT
+1389 ATSIAAIDDFDA

-1407 ISAIN
+1407 ISAIH

-1461 QTVTNTSRII
+1461 QTVTDTSRII
-1471 IDPTRSRDAILGTS
+1471 IDPTRSSNAILGTG
-1485 TTTGELN
+1485 TTTGEIDQTN
-1492 AADSD
+1492 ADSD
-1497 YSGKDAAGNSHKADL
+1497 YYGQDKAGAYHAADL
-1512 YIGKNSVLAIGEGA
+1512 YLGKNSVFAIDEGA
-1526 VTFDKAT
+1526 MTVD
-1533 TANGA
+1533 GA

-1551 TGSKVVLVGDSFLN
+1551 AGSKVVLVGDSFLN

-1574 KGAANETNG
+1574 NGAANETKG
-1583 VYVMNNDIRVESL
+1583 VYVMDNDIRVESL

-1604 NADKE
+1604 NAGEE

-1617 DTTKVDSAFNGSSSP
+1617 DTTKVDSAFNGASSP
-1632 MRNFLLSYATRTVN
+1632 MRNFLISYATRTVN
-1646 YNEYYSDTT
+1646 YNEHYSDPT
-1655 KVKRVYLLDGADK
+1655 KVERVYLLDGADK
-1668 SLATASDQDTVTL
+1668 SLATVSDTGVLTL
-1681 TDKATQLG
+1681 TDKANKLG
-1689 LTEDDF
+1689 LTADDF

-1702 KDKPEY
+1702 KDKPEL

-1837 DGQGDASNVTNDFN
+1837 DGQGDAANVTNDFN

-1897 ALSLGVTAQY
+1897 ALSVGVTAQY

-1985 DDTLDGEVNWTGV
+1985 DDTLDGEVNWSGV

-2022 AQNGNFSFGLGVNYT
+2022 AQTGNFSLGFGVNYT

-2048 ANARFT
+2048 ANARFV

>member
-1 MKQTSSAL
+1 MKLSNNAL
-9 TFLMAQYRAI
+9 NFLLAQYRAI
-19 FKRAYI
+19 FKRAYV
-25 KGIATAILLTA
+25 KGIASAVLLTA
-36 GLAAGQAQA
+36 GLAAGQAHAA
-45 ATAYSSLN
+45 ATELTDEVLSGGLN
-53 TINNVSGD
+53 NTYNVTGVD
-61 TITIDGT
+61 GAAAPNYTKMTIDGAVT
-68 ASTPDTAAIV
+68 GFNGTINITSSGQATQNII
-78 VKSGDTLNKDVV
+78 SGDGSLIGDGSIIINTKQYKVADSTFPGLRVEGSTQSKEVKVDIGSVDLQIGSISLAPSASGSTINFNADKITIGSADIKDQRAVVNLGNQASAQDVSGSVTFGRVATATEKGTTLTLDGRGGIQMNGASGSSTVDLAADTVIMNGGTIRATNLATAGTNKITSHQVTMKNGNLEVEASGAVGLTLDLTARKALDSNGLALTTGDDIAGHFDVLGGNV
-90 FKLGESSAFTLTASG
+90 KLANKLTIVDGTMTIADAAVLTASG
-105 STVGEN
+105 E
-111 VVMNGGGN
+111 
-119 DFTINGYS
+119 S
-127 GDNDSFTFGA
+127 GSIT
-137 QNADEKLQIKNL
+137 
-149 GTLKIQNNAKVIVT
+149 
-163 AGSGNAPAAGAGV
+163 
-176 DVYADTIEV
+176 
-185 NNSTVDILQNVS
+185 
-197 GATGQN
+197 
-203 AILRGKTINVSG
+203 VSG
-215 SNAVINLGSK
+215 SDGNTPVLALSSKKLTSFLNADVPVTNGTEDNEGGILLSGS
-225 DRNGG
+225 DSHGG
-230 RATLGWRSEATLADN
+230 TLLISDAANQTIDIAAYQF
-245 DKPGSITSG
+245 SG
-254 SNISLSG
+254 SNTVHAGKIS
-261 GATLNLIGHTGGA
+261 
-274 ANSYNTQGSQ
+274 
-284 VWGNSLIANKSFVE
+284 
-298 VSGAGAQIWTH
+298 VSGAGY
-309 TNKFTDTSFHVAN
+309 
-322 NAQLIIKPFEF
+322 IKGE
-333 RVMKAGGGTDN
+333 
-344 EHAFSFIN
+344 
-352 GTTTFD
+352 
-358 GGNLIVEG
+358 NLAVSHKLTQEG
-366 NLLAAGT
+366 
-373 VVINDNV
+373 
-380 NLTAGNAALNTASG
+380 TASG
-394 NGNELYNG
+394 TDAG
-402 VLTVGLGSEI
+402 V
-412 LNDNDKA
+412 
-419 IKTESILK
+419 
-427 ISSTK
+427 
-432 LDEFLTGTNTETKV
+432 
-446 NDKTYKDKAGIL
+446 
-458 SFGAGKVT
+458 
-466 LAFTD
+466 
-471 DSQVDL
+471 
-477 HDFNWVKTDMSKSGS
+477 SGS
-492 GNSAVAGSIV
+492 LSIV
-502 YDTKL
+502 
-507 AGQKSSGDSYKGE
+507 
-520 TVGVTVSATNLLVS
+520 
-534 DALGSGAESINLKAT
+534 AT

-555 NSYNGTGSLN
+555 NSYTGTTTLG
-565 FSGATARNLNVL
+565 FKDATARHLSVL
-577 AKSGDFL
+577 AKDGNFELYD
-584 LNDTVTLRS
+584 NVTLRS

-615 GKTFTVDGGIYQTND
+615 GKIFTVDGGIYQTND
-630 DFTVNASGTLAVTN
+630 DFTVNASGSLAVTN

-667 EAKVTVDGGLTNE
+667 EAKVTVNGGLTAE
-680 YQAGDETFGKLTQL
+680 YQAGSETLGKLTQL
-694 DLRDGISASGT
+694 DLRDGIKATGT
-705 SGSAKISA
+705 AGTAKISA
-713 TSGGVVLVDGNDLTA
+713 TSGGVVLVDDSDLNK
-728 IFAAAGSAD
+728 IFAAAGSGD
-737 KALSKVSFEIAS
+737 NALSNVSFEISS

-770 LNGMLDLKKGGI
+770 LNGMLTLGSGGI
-782 FEADSLN
+782 FEADGLS
-789 IEAKFSSDKGTSQG
+789 ITSSFSSDSGAKSG
-803 LGFTDATVRV
+803 LGFTAATVRV
-813 GSLSFTNNTPDAD
+813 DSLSITNNNSGASDA
-826 DSFLTGGTFEISN
+826 FLTGGTFEISN
-839 SLTVGNTVP
+839 SLTVGNTLP
-848 LTLAAASEVAG
+848 LTLAASDVVAG
-859 DGDVTL
+859 EGDVTL

-884 NSSAKGEIIFAQ
+884 NASANGEIIVAQ
-896 GAWTSNTDFNLSN
+896 GAWTATRTDFNLSS
-909 GTMTVGVTGSQDTAS
+909 GTMTVGEVGSQDTAS
-924 LTAYELSLSGGG
+924 LIAYELSVSGSG
-936 SFNVAASVGSA
+936 SFNVAASIGSA
-947 TFDHLDAWWT
+947 TFDHLDAWST

-970 DDVTVETED
+970 DDVTVDTDE

-990 IKVAS
+990 INVAS
-995 TGTLNF
+995 TGTLTF
-1001 GSKAVYNS
+1001 GEDAVYNS

-1016 DTVLLKNSFA
+1016 AEVLLKDSFA
-1026 ENTIELEA
+1026 KETIKLEA
-1034 NGHVS
+1034 NGNVS
-1039 LAFNDTTSLSAKQI
+1039 LAFNDTTSLSAEQI

-1061 NNDTEG
+1061 NNDTDG

-1074 LGDAKIEDLKFDT
+1074 LGGAKIENLEFGT

-1092 PTITWDQL
+1092 PTITWDEL
-1100 QPVADVVGAGTGN
+1100 QPVADVIGEGTGN
-1113 NELAEAKVTGISS
+1113 DELAQAKVTDISS

-1165 TTGKVGNATVG
+1165 TTGKVGNAAVV
-1176 NGSDLQLN
+1176 NGSDVHLN
-1184 GSGEIGTVS
+1184 GTGEIGTVS
-1193 LNGGS
+1193 LNGS
-1198 ATDQAVLV
+1198 TAEDPAVLV
-1206 TSNGSTNAP
+1206 TSNGSTNTP
-1215 AKVTVASVS
+1215 ASITIASIS
-1224 GDEHS
+1224 GDDAS

-1242 DVDVGSIETLANT
+1242 DVDVGSMETLADT
-1255 VTTVGGDVKV
+1255 VTTVGGDVTV
-1265 AGKADFAGTTDIK
+1265 AKKADFAGTTNIK
-1278 GNAEFADAVDFSGI
+1278 GNAEFAGAVDFSGI
-1292 TTFGGD
+1292 TTFGGN
-1298 VEITGEAN
+1298 VEIAGNADV
-1306 ITGNT
+1306 TGNT
-1311 TATAGD
+1311 TATAGNTTLRGD
-1317 TSLSGNMTI
+1317 MTI
-1326 AEGAAFTANSIK
+1326 AEGAAFTANNIS
-1338 LDSAGNQVLAV
+1338 LEATGQTLFV
-1349 GTETTTDE
+1349 GTDSYTDE

-1362 PGTTGYLDVATLSLN
+1362 PGTTGYLDVANLSLN
-1377 GKMLVVDPDYGE
+1377 GNMLVVDPDYGE
-1389 ATSIAAIDNFDT
+1389 ATSIAAIDDFDA

-1407 ISAIN
+1407 ISAIH

-1461 QTVTNTSRII
+1461 QTVTDTSRII
-1471 IDPTRSRDAILGTS
+1471 IDPTRSSNAILGTG
-1485 TTTGELN
+1485 TTTGEIDQTN
-1492 AADSD
+1492 ADSD
-1497 YSGKDAAGNSHKADL
+1497 YFGQDKAGAYHAADL
-1512 YIGKNSVLAIGEGA
+1512 YLGKNSVFAIDEGA
-1526 VTFDKAT
+1526 MTVD
-1533 TANGA
+1533 GA
-1538 VHFDKDS
+1538 VHFDKAS

-1551 TGSKVVLVGDSFLN
+1551 AGSKVVLVGDSFLN

-1574 KGAANETNG
+1574 NGAANETKG

-1604 NADKE
+1604 NAGEE

-1617 DTTKVDSAFNGSSSP
+1617 DTTKVDSAFNGASSP

-1646 YNEYYSDTT
+1646 YNEHYSDPT
-1655 KVKRVYLLDGADK
+1655 KVERVYLLDDSDK
-1668 SLATASDQDTVTL
+1668 SLATASGPDTVTL
-1681 TDKATQLG
+1681 TDKANKLG
-1689 LTEDDF
+1689 LTADDF

-1723 RDTDGAAADEAARM
+1723 RDTDGGAADEAARM

-1794 GFEADGMSYGADVDL
+1794 GFEADGLSYGADVDL

-1856 LYAGYSMGAF
+1856 LYAGYNMGAF
-1866 SIVGDVS
+1866 SIIGDVS

-1897 ALSLGVTAQY
+1897 ALSVGVTAQY

-1950 GIFSIPV
+1950 GIFSIPF

-1985 DDTLDGEVNWTGV
+1985 DDTLDGEVNWSGV

-2022 AQNGNFSFGLGVNYT
+2022 AQTGNFSLGFGVNYT

>member
-1 MKQTSSAL
+1 MKLSNNAL
-9 TFLMAQYRAI
+9 NFLLAQYRAI
-19 FKRAYI
+19 FKRAYV
-25 KGIATAILLTA
+25 KGLASAVLLTA
-36 GLAAGQAQA
+36 GLAAGAAQA
-45 ATAYSSLN
+45 ADIKGAASWDAATDATFNSGDNYTSGSGTIDYFNNLTVASGVLNLSTNQYRQTNIKNSL
-53 TINNVSGD
+53 TIESAGTVKFGNASGD
-61 TITIDGT
+61 TSLIYTWDNPNAAPSTSIATLTNKGTLIVGVEATLASGSGSTNSLSFNRVVLSSNSKTELGGSVYNNSTFFNNYNNIYAGWGDSGSFLIESGAQVTLKDYSAIASEKNSTFTIEDGAT
-68 ASTPDTAAIV
+68 INFTLSDGAGAFIRAVAATDDSAQSAILNIGAANLNVTKSGTAAIFANNASLNGTKISVGADGTLKLTGDYSDAQASTYTIGNSTNAAGLFTANNAEIKVDGTLV
-78 VKSGDTLNKDVV
+78 VDGSTTGEGADKVLNKVTLTGGTLTGTGTV
-90 FKLGESSAFTLTASG
+90 EVLGHLALTESLLDGFVNANNAGHIKTASG
-105 STVGEN
+105 SSIIEVTSTSSTPVDLADYSFSGSDSADF
-111 VVMNGGGN
+111 VVSAATTIKGNNLAVSSALMNASN
-119 DFTINGYS
+119 D
-127 GDNDSFTFGA
+127 
-137 QNADEKLQIKNL
+137 
-149 GTLKIQNNAKVIVT
+149 
-163 AGSGNAPAAGAGV
+163 AAG
-176 DVYADTIEV
+176 
-185 NNSTVDILQNVS
+185 VS
-197 GATGQN
+197 
-203 AILRGKTINVSG
+203 
-215 SNAVINLGSK
+215 
-225 DRNGG
+225 D
-230 RATLGWRSEATLADN
+230 
-245 DKPGSITSG
+245 
-254 SNISLSG
+254 
-261 GATLNLIGHTGGA
+261 
-274 ANSYNTQGSQ
+274 
-284 VWGNSLIANKSFVE
+284 
-298 VSGAGAQIWTH
+298 
-309 TNKFTDTSFHVAN
+309 
-322 NAQLIIKPFEF
+322 
-333 RVMKAGGGTDN
+333 
-344 EHAFSFIN
+344 
-352 GTTTFD
+352 
-358 GGNLIVEG
+358 
-366 NLLAAGT
+366 
-373 VVINDNV
+373 
-380 NLTAGNAALNTASG
+380 NLTL
-394 NGNELYNG
+394 E
-402 VLTVGLGSEI
+402 
-412 LNDNDKA
+412 
-419 IKTESILK
+419 
-427 ISSTK
+427 
-432 LDEFLTGTNTETKV
+432 
-446 NDKTYKDKAGIL
+446 
-458 SFGAGKVT
+458 
-466 LAFTD
+466 
-471 DSQVDL
+471 
-477 HDFNWVKTDMSKSGS
+477 
-492 GNSAVAGSIV
+492 
-502 YDTKL
+502 
-507 AGQKSSGDSYKGE
+507 
-520 TVGVTVSATNLLVS
+520 
-534 DALGSGAESINLKAT
+534 AT

-555 NSYNGTGSLN
+555 NSAKSPTESLG
-565 FSGATARNLNVL
+565 FKSATARNLTVL
-577 AKSGDFL
+577 ASDGAFKLYD
-584 LNDTVTLRS
+584 DVTLRS

-600 VASDGTIQGDLAIAS
+600 VASGGTIQGDLAIAKD
-615 GKTFTVDGGIYQTND
+615 KTLTVDGGIYQTND
-630 DFTVNASGTLAVTN
+630 DFTVNAGGNLAVTN
-644 TKGANQSSLDLN
+644 TKDANQSSLDLN
-656 RGINFNLSSAG
+656 RGINFNLSSDG
-667 EAKVTVDGGLTNE
+667 EAKVTVDGGLTGE
-680 YQAGDETFGKLTQL
+680 YQAGNETYGKLTQL
-694 DLRDGISASGT
+694 DLSDGIKATGT
-705 SGSAKISA
+705 TGTAKITA
-713 TSGGVVLVDGNDLTA
+713 TSGGVVLVDDSDLNK
-728 IFAAAGSAD
+728 IFAAAGSSTD
-737 KALSKVSFEIAS
+737 GLSKVSFEISS

-782 FEADSLN
+782 FEADSLR
-789 IEAKFSSDKGTSQG
+789 IDAKFSANQGTAQG

-813 GSLSFTNNTPDAD
+813 GSLSFTNNTSGATAAY
-826 DSFLTGGTFEISN
+826 LTGGTYEVSN
-839 SLTVGNTVP
+839 SLTVGNKLP
-848 LTLAAASEVAG
+848 LTLAAASQVEG
-859 DGDVTL
+859 EGTVTL
-865 KFDTGSNTAT
+865 LLDTGSNTAT
-875 GTISAEDIT
+875 GTISASGIT
-884 NSSAKGEIIFAQ
+884 NESANGEIVVAQ
-896 GAWTSNTDFNLSN
+896 GAWTATGTDFTLTN
-909 GTMTVGVTGSQDTAS
+909 GTMTVGEAGTQNTAS
-924 LTAYELSLSGGG
+924 LTAEELSVSGSGN
-936 SFNVAASVGSA
+936 FDVLASVGSA
-947 TFDHLDAWWT
+947 TFNRLDALLA
-957 DGVNVAGTLTING
+957 DGVDVHGALTING
-970 DDVTVETED
+970 DSVTADTTGD
-979 NPVAV
+979 NATRVAV
-984 HTNANS
+984 HTVANAIN
-990 IKVAS
+990 VAS
-995 TGTLNF
+995 TGTLTF
-1001 GSKAVYNS
+1001 GADAVYNS
-1009 IFGGTSG
+1009 IFSGTSG
-1016 DTVLLKNSFA
+1016 AEVLLKDSFA
-1026 ENTIELEA
+1026 KDTIELAA
-1034 NGHVS
+1034 NGNVS
-1039 LAFNDTTSLSAKQI
+1039 LAFNDTTSLSAEQV

-1061 NNDTEG
+1061 AKDTDG

-1074 LGDAKIEDLKFDT
+1074 LGGAKIENLEFGT

-1092 PTITWDQL
+1092 PTITWDEL
-1100 QPVADVVGAGTGN
+1100 KPVADVIGAGTGN
-1113 NELAEAKVTGISS
+1113 DELAQAKVTDISS

-1165 TTGKVGNATVG
+1165 TTGKVGNATVV
-1176 NGSDLQLN
+1176 NGSDVHLN
-1184 GSGEIGTVS
+1184 GTGEIGTVS
-1193 LNGGS
+1193 LNGS
-1198 ATDQAVLV
+1198 TAEDPAVLV

-1215 AKVTVASVS
+1215 AKVTIASIS
-1224 GDEHS
+1224 GDAES

-1242 DVDVGSIETLANT
+1242 DVDVGSMETLADT
-1255 VTTVGGDVKV
+1255 VTTVGGDVTV
-1265 AGKADFAGTTDIK
+1265 AKKADFAGTTDIK
-1278 GNAEFADAVDFSGI
+1278 GNAEFAGAVDFSGI
-1292 TTFGGD
+1292 TTFGGN
-1298 VEITGEAN
+1298 VEIVGNADV
-1306 ITGNT
+1306 TGNT
-1311 TATAGD
+1311 TATAGNTTLRGD
-1317 TSLSGNMTI
+1317 MTI
-1326 AEGAAFTANSIK
+1326 AEGAAFTANNIS
-1338 LDSAGNQVLAV
+1338 LEASGQTLFV
-1349 GTETTTDE
+1349 GTDSYTDE

-1362 PGTTGYLDVATLSLN
+1362 PGTTGYLDVANLSLN
-1377 GKMLVVDPDYGE
+1377 GNMLVVDPNYGE
-1389 ATSIAAIDNFDT
+1389 ATSIAAIADFDA

-1407 ISAIN
+1407 ISAIH

-1461 QTVTNTSRII
+1461 QTITDTSRII
-1471 IDPTRSRDAILGTS
+1471 IDPTRSSNAILGTN
-1485 TTTGELN
+1485 GELAQTN
-1492 AADSD
+1492 ADSD
-1497 YSGKDAAGNSHKADL
+1497 YYGQDKAGAYHAADL
-1512 YIGKNSVLAIGEGA
+1512 YLGKNSVFAIDEGA
-1526 VTFDKAT
+1526 MTVD
-1533 TANGA
+1533 GA

-1574 KGAANETNG
+1574 NGAANETKG

-1604 NADKE
+1604 NAGEE

-1617 DTTKVDSAFNGSSSP
+1617 DTTKVDSAFNGASSP

-1646 YNEYYSDTT
+1646 YNEHYSDPT
-1655 KVKRVYLLDGADK
+1655 KVERVYLLDDADK
-1668 SLATASDQDTVTL
+1668 SLATASGPDTVTL
-1681 TDKATQLG
+1681 TDKANKLG

-1723 RDTDGAAADEAARM
+1723 RDTDGGAADEAARM

-1794 GFEADGMSYGADVDL
+1794 GFEADGLSYGADVDL

-1943 NFDADTA
+1943 NFETDTA

-1985 DDTLDGEVNWTGV
+1985 DDTLDGEVNWSGV

-2022 AQNGNFSFGLGVNYT
+2022 AQTGNFSLGFGVNYT

-2048 ANARFT
+2048 ANARFV